1 MTTRWEI
8 RVDEA
13 NPEEEIPLTENGR
26 IVLER
31 RYLRKGPDGRPVE
44 TIPQMFR
51 RVARAIAEA
60 EKELGGDPA
69 LWEERFY
76 QLLTSLRFL
85 PNSPTFTGAGTPLG
99 QLAACFTPEMRVI
112 TEHGLKRIAD
122 LQPGDRV
129 LTHRGRYQPVLQ
141 TSRRFYRGPLRIIKV
156 RRIGQ
161 RIEAT
166 PEHPFLTP
174 RGWVMAA
181 DLRPGDR
188 VAIGFPKGI
197 LPTPSFDLAETLSG
211 EDLEVQSTPTTIRVR
226 RPAAYQNSGRQA
238 RWIPRHI
245 PLSSEIARLCGY
257 YVAEGTLGPD
267 LEYVRFT
274 FSIKEKEYHANI
286 SNILSSILGFTPI
299 MNSSRGNWVHIDLY
313 NRALAQWFF
322 AQFGRHSYNKRI
334 PIWMQ
339 YTNFDLQEEFLTGLF
354 RGDGFYSEKAY
365 LINGRKSTKLF
376 RAFRLTLSNPTLVFQ
391 TRQILIRLGYEASI
405 RGVDTTYVTPNARE
419 AAQIIMPPLRSRR
432 LIEKSFGIHL
442 PDAGVSNNG
451 VLRDEEHVYF
461 EIENINEIYYEE
473 YVYNCEVEEDHT
485 YVVEG
490 VVVHNCFVLPLED
503 DMGKIPGGIFQTL
516 RDAALIQQTGGGNG
530 FSFSRLRPKNAIVF
544 SSMGRATGPV
554 GFLRVYDRAFGEIA
568 QGGCL
573 TPDTLVF
580 TEKGLLRLD
589 EIVDPEQPGWH
600 PHHLTVLTDEGP
612 RLSPHGYNRGRSPV
626 LRVVTREGL
635 TLTGTPDHKV
645 KVRTREGWVW
655 RRLDELQPGDAIP
668 VILGQHRG
676 QLQTLQ
682 PVETRHGNQVAPRLP
697 QVLDEELAFFLGYLT
712 GDGFVAQ
719 SEDDHRVGVSV
730 ANDSYLIEE
739 MPRLME
745 RLFGVRVHVR
755 RKPGDGSTIFVIDNR
770 AVKEFLQ
777 INGLGKGRSTQ
788 ACVPRLIRLSPP
800 SVVAAYLRGLF
811 EADGTIRHGYPELCT
826 ASERLAHEVA
836 VLLIGLGCPAV
847 VRRGRPAASRK
858 GNSTPWRVHVVSPA
872 GLRAWAE
879 RIGCDPRSRFRAC
892 QEHTP
897 DEKRGLHYP
906 LPEPSY
912 WLSPVLEAITLPPR
926 DRRGRGKGLKLW
938 STQPPLRRTLLRY
951 LRGDSQL
958 TLSNYIRLSE
968 QYPEFARHAP
978 PVGDR
983 WFVFVQSV
991 EPAGEALTLDLEVE
1005 QNHTYLANGMVTH
1018 NSRRGANMAVLRVDH
1033 PDIEEF
1039 ITCKTDENAITNFN
1053 ISVGITDAF
1062 MRAVENDE
1070 EWELRF
1076 PDVLHPAYRNFR
1088 GTLEDAERAG
1098 IPIRVY
1104 KRVRARDLFRKIA
1117 TQAHHNGEPGVL
1129 FLDTANRSNPV
1140 PHLYT
1145 LEATN
1150 PCVTGDTL
1158 VATPQGWRYAAEIRV
1173 GDEICTVLGTGRV
1186 ERIEVYEQRPV
1197 YRVFLSDGGVI
1208 KVTAAHQ
1215 FHVRDS
1221 RTKYYEPRRVD
1232 QLKPGDWVRVFP
1244 ARMPNNPVPDKP
1256 PHLSDR
1262 EFGFLIGVLIGDGCY
1277 TERALSRNVVRISTH
1292 ADEEEWNAMLEET
1305 FRKLGATHF
1314 VTYVNPGSR
1323 SMMIDPKPGRVIAGW
1338 VRTLLLPPARSPE
1351 KRLPLAYIN
1360 SNREFLEGLLDG
1372 LFSTDGSVDLSSNHP
1387 LLRFHT
1393 SSEELARQVRLIL
1406 LMFGVH
1412 ARIHRTVR
1420 KRHALNGRE
1429 IRHDRPKY
1437 DVVISGAS
1445 LGRFIEQIRLSHP
1458 EKRRRLEEAALRCN
1472 FTGGNWAAQVV
1483 KIEFAGY
1490 ETVYDLY
1497 EPQSDTWI
1505 TEGYVSRGC
1514 GEQWLGPYENCC
1526 LGSVN
1531 LARHVKYVNGK
1542 AEVDWEKLRET
1553 VEWATRFLDNV
1564 VQVNQ
1569 YVPAVPQLKEAAFKT
1584 RRIGLGFMGLADLM
1598 YHLRIRYGS
1607 EEGQEFAAQIA
1618 EFIRYHAMRT
1628 SIELARER
1636 GPFPAIRGSIYDPE
1650 DLKWEPPKPLKPYT
1664 RDWGRPPLDWNA
1676 IVEGIR
1682 RHGIRNA
1689 AQTTV
1694 APTGCLVAGTM
1705 IITDRGLLPI
1715 EALGDPNGPQW
1726 QDVDWVV
1733 ASEGGPRRATKF
1745 YVNGVAH
1752 TLRLVTRRGYVLQ
1765 GTDGHRIRVWENGKW
1780 VWRRLD
1786 ELKPGMRIPIVAG
1799 MIGTPQRVELD
1810 IPANKDP
1817 RCTDVRF
1824 PSHITPELAYL
1835 VGFFMGD
1842 GSLKQR
1848 SMRLSVSDPELKEE
1862 LVRRIREVFGVE
1874 PRLLQD
1880 PRSRRLWSVEIH
1892 SKLLVEF
1899 WRKNGFNKIPARP
1912 GHRGKGYQ
1920 PHVPIKILQTNDPRI
1935 YGAFLAGLLDA
1946 DGMIQ
1951 RGHLISWSTTCRE
1964 FHDQVKAMLL
1974 ALGVLTTSDVQQ
1986 TGISGAPLY
1995 RLRTAH
2001 AEATRRLVQQLELL
2015 LRLRVPGS
2023 NGHVRRSYLRDT
2035 IPLSDWE
2042 KNSLLAIAGSTRE
2055 QMRVWGW
2062 RQRGLANRET
2072 AIAFVQTHREDL
2084 LHAGL
2089 ESFVQAV
2096 EQPVF
2101 YDEIVAIEDGGWRE
2115 TYDLSVPGTHAYI
2128 ANGFV
2133 SHNTISTVAGCEGY
2147 GCEPV
2152 FALAYIRYVHEAEG
2166 RLELRYVSPLFM
2178 RALKEASLDEETRAR
2193 IIEEV
2198 LRKGTC
2204 QHIQE
2209 LPDWIRHTFV
2219 VAQDLT
2225 PEEHVWMQA
2234 SIQAFIDNSISKTIN
2249 FPEKATVEDVEK
2261 AYFLAWKLGCK
2272 GLTVY
2277 VAGSRQKEVLETL
2290 ETKARKEQKEA
2301 AMVPAQ
2307 PTLPQPVGPTV
2318 RPRPHKLAGVTY
2330 RIATPVGTAFITLN
2344 ENGEGQPFEVFL
2356 NVGKAGS
2363 DIAAVAEAIGRLIS
2377 LLLRLPSPV
2386 PPAERL
2392 RQVVD
2397 QLQGIGGGR
2406 ALGFGPERVRSLP
2419 DGIARV
2425 LAEYLAE
2432 RGLELPAAP
2441 APAVQPALP
2450 LSEPHPGREEPGAM
2464 GPVGDICP
2472 QCGEATLLEQ
2482 EGCRTCYNCGYSEC

>member
-99 QLAACFTPEMRVI
+99 QLAACF
-112 TEHGLKRIAD
+112 
-122 LQPGDRV
+122 
-129 LTHRGRYQPVLQ
+129 
-141 TSRRFYRGPLRIIKV
+141 
-156 RRIGQ
+156 
-161 RIEAT
+161 
-166 PEHPFLTP
+166 
-174 RGWVMAA
+174 
-181 DLRPGDR
+181 
-188 VAIGFPKGI
+188 
-197 LPTPSFDLAETLSG
+197 
-211 EDLEVQSTPTTIRVR
+211 
-226 RPAAYQNSGRQA
+226 
-238 RWIPRHI
+238 
-245 PLSSEIARLCGY
+245 
-257 YVAEGTLGPD
+257 
-267 LEYVRFT
+267 
-274 FSIKEKEYHANI
+274 
-286 SNILSSILGFTPI
+286 
-299 MNSSRGNWVHIDLY
+299 
-313 NRALAQWFF
+313 
-322 AQFGRHSYNKRI
+322 
-334 PIWMQ
+334 
-339 YTNFDLQEEFLTGLF
+339 
-354 RGDGFYSEKAY
+354 
-365 LINGRKSTKLF
+365 
-376 RAFRLTLSNPTLVFQ
+376 
-391 TRQILIRLGYEASI
+391 
-405 RGVDTTYVTPNARE
+405 
-419 AAQIIMPPLRSRR
+419 
-432 LIEKSFGIHL
+432 
-442 PDAGVSNNG
+442 
-451 VLRDEEHVYF
+451 
-461 EIENINEIYYEE
+461 
-473 YVYNCEVEEDHT
+473 
-485 YVVEG
+485 
-490 VVVHNCFVLPLED
+490 VLPLED

-568 QGGCL
+568 QGG
-573 TPDTLVF
+573 
-580 TEKGLLRLD
+580 
-589 EIVDPEQPGWH
+589 
-600 PHHLTVLTDEGP
+600 
-612 RLSPHGYNRGRSPV
+612 
-626 LRVVTREGL
+626 
-635 TLTGTPDHKV
+635 
-645 KVRTREGWVW
+645 
-655 RRLDELQPGDAIP
+655 
-668 VILGQHRG
+668 
-676 QLQTLQ
+676 
-682 PVETRHGNQVAPRLP
+682 
-697 QVLDEELAFFLGYLT
+697 
-712 GDGFVAQ
+712 
-719 SEDDHRVGVSV
+719 
-730 ANDSYLIEE
+730 
-739 MPRLME
+739 
-745 RLFGVRVHVR
+745 
-755 RKPGDGSTIFVIDNR
+755 
-770 AVKEFLQ
+770 
-777 INGLGKGRSTQ
+777 
-788 ACVPRLIRLSPP
+788 
-800 SVVAAYLRGLF
+800 
-811 EADGTIRHGYPELCT
+811 
-826 ASERLAHEVA
+826 
-836 VLLIGLGCPAV
+836 
-847 VRRGRPAASRK
+847 
-858 GNSTPWRVHVVSPA
+858 
-872 GLRAWAE
+872 
-879 RIGCDPRSRFRAC
+879 
-892 QEHTP
+892 
-897 DEKRGLHYP
+897 
-906 LPEPSY
+906 
-912 WLSPVLEAITLPPR
+912 
-926 DRRGRGKGLKLW
+926 
-938 STQPPLRRTLLRY
+938 
-951 LRGDSQL
+951 
-958 TLSNYIRLSE
+958 
-968 QYPEFARHAP
+968 
-978 PVGDR
+978 
-983 WFVFVQSV
+983 
-991 EPAGEALTLDLEVE
+991 
-1005 QNHTYLANGMVTH
+1005 
-1018 NSRRGANMAVLRVDH
+1018 SRRGANMAVLRVDH

-1150 PCVTGDTL
+1150 P
-1158 VATPQGWRYAAEIRV
+1158 
-1173 GDEICTVLGTGRV
+1173 
-1186 ERIEVYEQRPV
+1186 
-1197 YRVFLSDGGVI
+1197 
-1208 KVTAAHQ
+1208 
-1215 FHVRDS
+1215 
-1221 RTKYYEPRRVD
+1221 
-1232 QLKPGDWVRVFP
+1232 
-1244 ARMPNNPVPDKP
+1244 
-1256 PHLSDR
+1256 
-1262 EFGFLIGVLIGDGCY
+1262 
-1277 TERALSRNVVRISTH
+1277 
-1292 ADEEEWNAMLEET
+1292 
-1305 FRKLGATHF
+1305 
-1314 VTYVNPGSR
+1314 
-1323 SMMIDPKPGRVIAGW
+1323 
-1338 VRTLLLPPARSPE
+1338 
-1351 KRLPLAYIN
+1351 
-1360 SNREFLEGLLDG
+1360 
-1372 LFSTDGSVDLSSNHP
+1372 
-1387 LLRFHT
+1387 
-1393 SSEELARQVRLIL
+1393 
-1406 LMFGVH
+1406 
-1412 ARIHRTVR
+1412 
-1420 KRHALNGRE
+1420 
-1429 IRHDRPKY
+1429 
-1437 DVVISGAS
+1437 
-1445 LGRFIEQIRLSHP
+1445 
-1458 EKRRRLEEAALRCN
+1458 
-1472 FTGGNWAAQVV
+1472 
-1483 KIEFAGY
+1483 
-1490 ETVYDLY
+1490 
-1497 EPQSDTWI
+1497 
-1505 TEGYVSRGC
+1505 C

-1899 WRKNGFNKIPARP
+1899 WQKNGFNKIPAHP

-2042 KNSLLAIAGSTRE
+2042 KNSLLAIAGSTKE

-2072 AIAFVQTHREDL
+2072 AIAFVQAHREDL
-2084 LHAGL
+2084 LHTGL

-2178 RALKEASLDEETRAR
+2178 RALKEAGLDEETRAR

-2261 AYFLAWKLGCK
+2261 AYLLAWKLGCK

-2318 RPRPHKLAGVTY
+2318 RPRPQKLAGVTY

>member
-1 MTTRWEI
+1 MTMRWEI

-13 NPEEEIPLTENGR
+13 DPEAEIPLTENGR

-31 RYLRKGPDGRPVE
+31 RYLRKGPDGKPVE
-44 TIPQMFR
+44 TIPEMFR

-76 QLLTSLRFL
+76 KLLTSLRFL

-99 QLAACFTPEMRVI
+99 QLAACFTPGMRVM
-112 TEHGLKRIAD
+112 TDGGLKRIAD
-122 LQPGDRV
+122 LQPGDWV
-129 LTHRGRYQPVLQ
+129 LTHRGRYQPVLWAA
-141 TSRRFYRGPLRIIKV
+141 RRFYRGPLKVIKV
-156 RRIGQ
+156 RGIDQ
-161 RIEAT
+161 PIEAT

-174 RGWVMAA
+174 QGWVMAA
-181 DLRPGDR
+181 DLRPGDQ
-188 VAIGFPKGI
+188 VARGAPEGVLPIG
-197 LPTPSFDLAETLSG
+197 
-211 EDLEVQSTPTTIRVR
+211 V
-226 RPAAYQNSGRQA
+226 
-238 RWIPRHI
+238 
-245 PLSSEIARLCGY
+245 SEIPSAG
-257 YVAEGTLGPD
+257 
-267 LEYVRFT
+267 
-274 FSIKEKEYHANI
+274 
-286 SNILSSILGFTPI
+286 LGFTSTVL
-299 MNSSRGNWVHIDLY
+299 SSRGGSWIRVEHH
-313 NRALAQWFF
+313 RALSGAVAPHVREMAQRM
-322 AQFGRHSYNKRI
+322 A
-334 PIWMQ
+334 
-339 YTNFDLQEEFLTGLF
+339 
-354 RGDGFYSEKAY
+354 
-365 LINGRKSTKLF
+365 
-376 RAFRLTLSNPTLVFQ
+376 
-391 TRQILIRLGYEASI
+391 
-405 RGVDTTYVTPNARE
+405 
-419 AAQIIMPPLRSRR
+419 PPLPSGR
-432 LIEKSFGIHL
+432 LIERALGVDLSAPTPL
-442 PDAGVSNNG
+442 AQDVQQAGD
-451 VLRDEEHVYF
+451 LAYL
-461 EIENINEIYYEE
+461 EIEAIETRDYEGF
-473 YVYNCEVEEDHT
+473 VYNCEVEEDHT

-503 DMGKIPGGIFQTL
+503 DMGKITGGIFQTL

-530 FSFSRLRPKNAIVF
+530 FSFSRLRPKNAVVF

-580 TEKGLLRLD
+580 TTQGLLRLD
-589 EIVDPEQPGWH
+589 EIVDPERSGWQPH
-600 PHHLTVLTDEGP
+600 QLTVLTDEGP
-612 RLSPHGYNRGRSPV
+612 RISLHGYNRGRSPV
-626 LRVVTREGL
+626 LRVVTEEGL

-645 KVRTREGWVW
+645 KVLTREGWAW

-668 VILGQHRG
+668 VILGQHHGR
-676 QLQTLQ
+676 LQTLK
-682 PVETRHGNQVAPRLP
+682 PVGKRHGHPNMPRLP
-697 QVLDEELAFFLGYLT
+697 QVLDEEFAFFLGYLT
-712 GDGFVAQ
+712 GHGFVAQ
-719 SEDDHRVGVSV
+719 GENDHRVGVAV
-730 ANDSYLIEE
+730 ANHSYLIEE

-745 RLFGVRVHVR
+745 QLFGVHVQ
-755 RKPGDGSTIFVIDNR
+755 RKPGEGSTIFVIDHR
-770 AVKEFLQ
+770 VVKEFLQ
-777 INGLGKGRSTQ
+777 INGLGKGRGAE

-811 EADGTIRHGYPELCT
+811 EADGIVVRGHPVLCV
-826 ASERLAHEVA
+826 ASERLAREVA
-836 VLLIGLGCPAV
+836 TLLIGLGCPV
-847 VRRGRPAASRK
+847 KVRQGRPS
-858 GNSTPWRVHVVSPA
+858 GNRLGRSAPWFVRVSSSA

-879 RIGCDPRSRFRAC
+879 RIGWDPRSRFRAC
-892 QEHTP
+892 LEP
-897 DEKRGLHYP
+897 VLDSGRASSYP
-906 LPEPSY
+906 LPEPAHR
-912 WLSPVLEAITLPPR
+912 LSPVLEVTALPQR
-926 DRRGRGKGLKLW
+926 DRRGTGRQIRSADPG
-938 STQPPLRRTLLRY
+938 LRRALLRFT
-951 LRGDSQL
+951 RGERPLAL
-958 TLSNYIRLSE
+958 TAHEGLVER
-968 QYPEFARHAP
+968 YPGFARRAP
-978 PVGDR
+978 SAGQR
-983 WFVFVQSV
+983 WFVHVRSV
-991 EPAGEALTLDLEVE
+991 EPAGEALTLDLEVAG
-1005 QNHTYLANGMVTH
+1005 NHTYLANGMVTH

-1076 PDVLHPAYRNFR
+1076 PDVLHPAYRDFR

-1098 IPIRVY
+1098 IPIKVY

-1150 PCVTGDTL
+1150 PC
-1158 VATPQGWRYAAEIRV
+1158 
-1173 GDEICTVLGTGRV
+1173 
-1186 ERIEVYEQRPV
+1186 
-1197 YRVFLSDGGVI
+1197 
-1208 KVTAAHQ
+1208 
-1215 FHVRDS
+1215 
-1221 RTKYYEPRRVD
+1221 
-1232 QLKPGDWVRVFP
+1232 
-1244 ARMPNNPVPDKP
+1244 
-1256 PHLSDR
+1256 
-1262 EFGFLIGVLIGDGCY
+1262 
-1277 TERALSRNVVRISTH
+1277 
-1292 ADEEEWNAMLEET
+1292 
-1305 FRKLGATHF
+1305 
-1314 VTYVNPGSR
+1314 
-1323 SMMIDPKPGRVIAGW
+1323 
-1338 VRTLLLPPARSPE
+1338 
-1351 KRLPLAYIN
+1351 
-1360 SNREFLEGLLDG
+1360 
-1372 LFSTDGSVDLSSNHP
+1372 
-1387 LLRFHT
+1387 
-1393 SSEELARQVRLIL
+1393 
-1406 LMFGVH
+1406 
-1412 ARIHRTVR
+1412 
-1420 KRHALNGRE
+1420 
-1429 IRHDRPKY
+1429 
-1437 DVVISGAS
+1437 
-1445 LGRFIEQIRLSHP
+1445 
-1458 EKRRRLEEAALRCN
+1458 
-1472 FTGGNWAAQVV
+1472 
-1483 KIEFAGY
+1483 
-1490 ETVYDLY
+1490 
-1497 EPQSDTWI
+1497 
-1505 TEGYVSRGC
+1505 
-1514 GEQWLGPYENCC
+1514 GEQWLGPFENCC

-1531 LARHVKYVNGK
+1531 LARHVKYTNGR

-1564 VQVNQ
+1564 VQVNK
-1569 YVPAVPQLKEAAFKT
+1569 YVPVIPQLKEAAFRT

-1628 SIELARER
+1628 SIELAKER
-1636 GPFPAIRGSIYDPE
+1636 GPFPAIKGSIYDPE
-1650 DLKWEPPKPLKPYT
+1650 NLKWEPPRPLKPYT

-1682 RHGIRNA
+1682 RYGIRNA

-1705 IITDRGLLPI
+1705 VVTDRGLLPI
-1715 EALGDPNGPQW
+1715 EALGDPKGPRW

-1733 ASEGGPRRATKF
+1733 ASEGGPRRATQF

-1752 TLRLVTRRGYVLQ
+1752 TLRVVTRWGYVLQ
-1765 GTDGHRIRVWENGKW
+1765 GTDGHRIRVWEDGTW

-1786 ELKPGMRIPIVAG
+1786 ELKPGMRIPLVAG
-1799 MIGTPQRVELD
+1799 MIGAPQEVELDTAVGEDPRRSEIRLPQRV
-1810 IPANKDP
+1810 
-1817 RCTDVRF
+1817 
-1824 PSHITPELAYL
+1824 TPELAYL
-1835 VGFFMGD
+1835 AGFFMGD
-1842 GSLKQR
+1842 GVLKER
-1848 SMRLSVSDPELKEE
+1848 SIRFKVSDPDLRDE
-1862 LVRRIREVFGVE
+1862 LVEQIRQVFGME
-1874 PRLLQD
+1874 PRILRA
-1880 PRSRRLWSVEIH
+1880 PRSRRLWILELRSRG
-1892 SKLLVEF
+1892 LVEF
-1899 WRKNGFNKIPARP
+1899 WRKNGLDKLASHPEHGGQ
-1912 GHRGKGYQ
+1912 GHR
-1920 PHVPIKILQTNDPRI
+1920 PHVPIKILQTNDPQI

-1946 DGMIQ
+1946 KGVMA
-1951 RGHLISWSTTCRE
+1951 RGRWICWGTSCQE

-1974 ALGVLTTSDVQQ
+1974 ALGVLTISDVQR
-1986 TGISGAPLY
+1986 TGSSRAPFY

-2001 AEATRRLVQQLELL
+2001 AEATRRLVQQLKPLRR
-2015 LRLRVPGS
+2015 LRLLNSDGR
-2023 NGHVRRSYLRDT
+2023 VRRSMLRDT
-2035 IPLSDWE
+2035 IPLGDDPRE
-2042 KNSLLAIAGSTRE
+2042 ALLEVANGVGET
-2055 QMRVWGW
+2055 WGAWAW
-2062 RQRGLANRET
+2062 RQRRSAARE
-2072 AIAFVQTHREDL
+2072 AVSAFAQVHRAEL
-2084 LHAGL
+2084 LHAGPENL
-2089 ESFVQAV
+2089 IQVV
-2096 EQPVF
+2096 EPPIF

-2115 TYDLSVPGTHAYI
+2115 TYDLSVPGTHAYV

-2152 FALAYIRYVHEAEG
+2152 FALAYIRYVHEADG

-2178 RALKEASLDEETRAR
+2178 RALKEAGLDEGTRAR

-2249 FPEKATVEDVEK
+2249 FPAHATVEDVEK

-2290 ETKARKEQKEA
+2290 ETKEKKEKKEA
-2301 AMVPAQ
+2301 VMVPAQ

-2318 RPRPHKLAGVTY
+2318 RPRPQKLTGVTY

-2397 QLQGIGGGR
+2397 QLHGIGGGR

-2432 RGLELPAAP
+2432 RGLEAIPTS
-2441 APAVQPALP
+2441 PAVQPALP
-2450 LSEPHPGREEPGAM
+2450 LPESSSVAPPETERL
-2464 GPVGDICP
+2464 GPVGDLCP

>member
-1 MTTRWEI
+1 
-8 RVDEA
+8 
-13 NPEEEIPLTENGR
+13 
-26 IVLER
+26 
-31 RYLRKGPDGRPVE
+31 
-44 TIPQMFR
+44 
-51 RVARAIAEA
+51 
-60 EKELGGDPA
+60 
-69 LWEERFY
+69 
-76 QLLTSLRFL
+76 
-85 PNSPTFTGAGTPLG
+85 
-99 QLAACFTPEMRVI
+99 
-112 TEHGLKRIAD
+112 
-122 LQPGDRV
+122 
-129 LTHRGRYQPVLQ
+129 
-141 TSRRFYRGPLRIIKV
+141 
-156 RRIGQ
+156 
-161 RIEAT
+161 
-166 PEHPFLTP
+166 
-174 RGWVMAA
+174 
-181 DLRPGDR
+181 
-188 VAIGFPKGI
+188 
-197 LPTPSFDLAETLSG
+197 
-211 EDLEVQSTPTTIRVR
+211 
-226 RPAAYQNSGRQA
+226 
-238 RWIPRHI
+238 
-245 PLSSEIARLCGY
+245 
-257 YVAEGTLGPD
+257 
-267 LEYVRFT
+267 
-274 FSIKEKEYHANI
+274 
-286 SNILSSILGFTPI
+286 
-299 MNSSRGNWVHIDLY
+299 MNSSRGNWIHIDLY

-339 YTNFDLQEEFLTGLF
+339 YANFDLQEEFLTGLF

-376 RAFRLTLSNPTLVFQ
+376 RAFRLTLSNPTLIFQ
-391 TRQILIRLGYEASI
+391 TWQILIRLGYEASI

-432 LIEKSFGIHL
+432 LIEKAFGIHL

-461 EIENINEIYYEE
+461 EIENINEIYYEG

-645 KVRTREGWVW
+645 KVWTREGWVW

-872 GLRAWAE
+872 GLRAWEE
-879 RIGCDPRSRFRAC
+879 RIGCDPRSRFRTC

-926 DRRGRGKGLKLW
+926 DRRGRGKGLKLR

-951 LRGDSQL
+951 LRGDRQL

-1150 PCVTGDTL
+1150 P
-1158 VATPQGWRYAAEIRV
+1158 
-1173 GDEICTVLGTGRV
+1173 
-1186 ERIEVYEQRPV
+1186 
-1197 YRVFLSDGGVI
+1197 
-1208 KVTAAHQ
+1208 
-1215 FHVRDS
+1215 
-1221 RTKYYEPRRVD
+1221 
-1232 QLKPGDWVRVFP
+1232 
-1244 ARMPNNPVPDKP
+1244 
-1256 PHLSDR
+1256 
-1262 EFGFLIGVLIGDGCY
+1262 
-1277 TERALSRNVVRISTH
+1277 
-1292 ADEEEWNAMLEET
+1292 
-1305 FRKLGATHF
+1305 
-1314 VTYVNPGSR
+1314 
-1323 SMMIDPKPGRVIAGW
+1323 
-1338 VRTLLLPPARSPE
+1338 
-1351 KRLPLAYIN
+1351 
-1360 SNREFLEGLLDG
+1360 
-1372 LFSTDGSVDLSSNHP
+1372 
-1387 LLRFHT
+1387 
-1393 SSEELARQVRLIL
+1393 
-1406 LMFGVH
+1406 
-1412 ARIHRTVR
+1412 
-1420 KRHALNGRE
+1420 
-1429 IRHDRPKY
+1429 
-1437 DVVISGAS
+1437 
-1445 LGRFIEQIRLSHP
+1445 
-1458 EKRRRLEEAALRCN
+1458 
-1472 FTGGNWAAQVV
+1472 
-1483 KIEFAGY
+1483 
-1490 ETVYDLY
+1490 
-1497 EPQSDTWI
+1497 
-1505 TEGYVSRGC
+1505 C

-1899 WRKNGFNKIPARP
+1899 WQKNGFNKIPARP

-1986 TGISGAPLY
+1986 TGISGGPLY

-2001 AEATRRLVQQLELL
+2001 AEATRRLVQQLELP

-2072 AIAFVQTHREDL
+2072 AIAFVQAHREDL
-2084 LHAGL
+2084 LHTGL

-2166 RLELRYVSPLFM
+2166 RLELRYVSPLFT
-2178 RALKEASLDEETRAR
+2178 RALKEAGLDEETRAR

-2249 FPEKATVEDVEK
+2249 FPETATVEDVEK
-2261 AYFLAWKLGCK
+2261 AYLLAWKLGCK

-2318 RPRPHKLAGVTY
+2318 RPRPQKLAGVTY

-2450 LSEPHPGREEPGAM
+2450 LSEPHPGREEPRAM

>member
-211 EDLEVQSTPTTIRVR
+211 EDLEVQSTPTT
-226 RPAAYQNSGRQA
+226 
-238 RWIPRHI
+238 
-245 PLSSEIARLCGY
+245 
-257 YVAEGTLGPD
+257 
-267 LEYVRFT
+267 
-274 FSIKEKEYHANI
+274 
-286 SNILSSILGFTPI
+286 
-299 MNSSRGNWVHIDLY
+299 
-313 NRALAQWFF
+313 
-322 AQFGRHSYNKRI
+322 
-334 PIWMQ
+334 
-339 YTNFDLQEEFLTGLF
+339 
-354 RGDGFYSEKAY
+354 
-365 LINGRKSTKLF
+365 
-376 RAFRLTLSNPTLVFQ
+376 
-391 TRQILIRLGYEASI
+391 
-405 RGVDTTYVTPNARE
+405 YVTPNARE

-432 LIEKSFGIHL
+432 LIEKAFGIHL

-461 EIENINEIYYEE
+461 EIENINEIYYEG

-645 KVRTREGWVW
+645 KVWTREGWVW

-879 RIGCDPRSRFRAC
+879 RIGCDPRSRFRTC

-926 DRRGRGKGLKLW
+926 DRRGRGKGLKLR

-951 LRGDSQL
+951 LRGDRQL

-1150 PCVTGDTL
+1150 PC
-1158 VATPQGWRYAAEIRV
+1158 
-1173 GDEICTVLGTGRV
+1173 
-1186 ERIEVYEQRPV
+1186 
-1197 YRVFLSDGGVI
+1197 
-1208 KVTAAHQ
+1208 
-1215 FHVRDS
+1215 
-1221 RTKYYEPRRVD
+1221 
-1232 QLKPGDWVRVFP
+1232 
-1244 ARMPNNPVPDKP
+1244 
-1256 PHLSDR
+1256 
-1262 EFGFLIGVLIGDGCY
+1262 
-1277 TERALSRNVVRISTH
+1277 
-1292 ADEEEWNAMLEET
+1292 
-1305 FRKLGATHF
+1305 
-1314 VTYVNPGSR
+1314 
-1323 SMMIDPKPGRVIAGW
+1323 
-1338 VRTLLLPPARSPE
+1338 
-1351 KRLPLAYIN
+1351 
-1360 SNREFLEGLLDG
+1360 
-1372 LFSTDGSVDLSSNHP
+1372 
-1387 LLRFHT
+1387 
-1393 SSEELARQVRLIL
+1393 
-1406 LMFGVH
+1406 
-1412 ARIHRTVR
+1412 
-1420 KRHALNGRE
+1420 
-1429 IRHDRPKY
+1429 
-1437 DVVISGAS
+1437 
-1445 LGRFIEQIRLSHP
+1445 
-1458 EKRRRLEEAALRCN
+1458 
-1472 FTGGNWAAQVV
+1472 
-1483 KIEFAGY
+1483 
-1490 ETVYDLY
+1490 
-1497 EPQSDTWI
+1497 
-1505 TEGYVSRGC
+1505 
-1514 GEQWLGPYENCC
+1514 GEQWLGPFENCC

-1765 GTDGHRIRVWENGKW
+1765 GTDGHRVRVWENGKW

-2042 KNSLLAIAGSTRE
+2042 KNSLLAIAGSTKE

-2072 AIAFVQTHREDL
+2072 AIAFVQAHREDL
-2084 LHAGL
+2084 LHTGL

-2178 RALKEASLDEETRAR
+2178 RALKEAGLDEETRAR

-2249 FPEKATVEDVEK
+2249 FPETATVEDVEK
-2261 AYFLAWKLGCK
+2261 AYLLAWKLGCK

-2318 RPRPHKLAGVTY
+2318 RPRPQKLAGVTY

-2450 LSEPHPGREEPGAM
+2450 LSEPHPGREEPRAM

>member
-211 EDLEVQSTPTTIRVR
+211 EDLEVQSTPTT
-226 RPAAYQNSGRQA
+226 
-238 RWIPRHI
+238 
-245 PLSSEIARLCGY
+245 
-257 YVAEGTLGPD
+257 
-267 LEYVRFT
+267 
-274 FSIKEKEYHANI
+274 
-286 SNILSSILGFTPI
+286 
-299 MNSSRGNWVHIDLY
+299 
-313 NRALAQWFF
+313 
-322 AQFGRHSYNKRI
+322 
-334 PIWMQ
+334 
-339 YTNFDLQEEFLTGLF
+339 
-354 RGDGFYSEKAY
+354 
-365 LINGRKSTKLF
+365 
-376 RAFRLTLSNPTLVFQ
+376 
-391 TRQILIRLGYEASI
+391 
-405 RGVDTTYVTPNARE
+405 YVTPNARE

-432 LIEKSFGIHL
+432 FIEKAFGIHL

-461 EIENINEIYYEE
+461 EIENINEIYYEG

-645 KVRTREGWVW
+645 KVWTREGWVW

-926 DRRGRGKGLKLW
+926 DRRGRGKGLKLR

-951 LRGDSQL
+951 LRGDRQL

-1150 PCVTGDTL
+1150 PC
-1158 VATPQGWRYAAEIRV
+1158 
-1173 GDEICTVLGTGRV
+1173 
-1186 ERIEVYEQRPV
+1186 
-1197 YRVFLSDGGVI
+1197 
-1208 KVTAAHQ
+1208 
-1215 FHVRDS
+1215 
-1221 RTKYYEPRRVD
+1221 
-1232 QLKPGDWVRVFP
+1232 
-1244 ARMPNNPVPDKP
+1244 
-1256 PHLSDR
+1256 
-1262 EFGFLIGVLIGDGCY
+1262 
-1277 TERALSRNVVRISTH
+1277 
-1292 ADEEEWNAMLEET
+1292 
-1305 FRKLGATHF
+1305 
-1314 VTYVNPGSR
+1314 
-1323 SMMIDPKPGRVIAGW
+1323 
-1338 VRTLLLPPARSPE
+1338 
-1351 KRLPLAYIN
+1351 
-1360 SNREFLEGLLDG
+1360 
-1372 LFSTDGSVDLSSNHP
+1372 
-1387 LLRFHT
+1387 
-1393 SSEELARQVRLIL
+1393 
-1406 LMFGVH
+1406 
-1412 ARIHRTVR
+1412 
-1420 KRHALNGRE
+1420 
-1429 IRHDRPKY
+1429 
-1437 DVVISGAS
+1437 
-1445 LGRFIEQIRLSHP
+1445 
-1458 EKRRRLEEAALRCN
+1458 
-1472 FTGGNWAAQVV
+1472 
-1483 KIEFAGY
+1483 
-1490 ETVYDLY
+1490 
-1497 EPQSDTWI
+1497 
-1505 TEGYVSRGC
+1505 
-1514 GEQWLGPYENCC
+1514 GEQWLGPFENCC

-1799 MIGTPQRVELD
+1799 MIGAPQRVELD

-1986 TGISGAPLY
+1986 TGNLRGASLSSAN
-1995 RLRTAH
+1995 RSR
-2001 AEATRRLVQQLELL
+2001 
-2015 LRLRVPGS
+2015 G
-2023 NGHVRRSYLRDT
+2023 GHT
-2035 IPLSDWE
+2035 P
-2042 KNSLLAIAGSTRE
+2042 AGST
-2055 QMRVWGW
+2055 
-2062 RQRGLANRET
+2062 
-2072 AIAFVQTHREDL
+2072 
-2084 LHAGL
+2084 AG
-2089 ESFVQAV
+2089 A
-2096 EQPVF
+2096 
-2101 YDEIVAIEDGGWRE
+2101 
-2115 TYDLSVPGTHAYI
+2115 
-2128 ANGFV
+2128 
-2133 SHNTISTVAGCEGY
+2133 
-2147 GCEPV
+2147 
-2152 FALAYIRYVHEAEG
+2152 
-2166 RLELRYVSPLFM
+2166 SPTS
-2178 RALKEASLDEETRAR
+2178 ACAR
-2193 IIEEV
+2193 FE
-2198 LRKGTC
+2198 RTC
-2204 QHIQE
+2204 
-2209 LPDWIRHTFV
+2209 P
-2219 VAQDLT
+2219 
-2225 PEEHVWMQA
+2225 
-2234 SIQAFIDNSISKTIN
+2234 
-2249 FPEKATVEDVEK
+2249 
-2261 AYFLAWKLGCK
+2261 
-2272 GLTVY
+2272 
-2277 VAGSRQKEVLETL
+2277 
-2290 ETKARKEQKEA
+2290 
-2301 AMVPAQ
+2301 
-2307 PTLPQPVGPTV
+2307 
-2318 RPRPHKLAGVTY
+2318 
-2330 RIATPVGTAFITLN
+2330 
-2344 ENGEGQPFEVFL
+2344 
-2356 NVGKAGS
+2356 
-2363 DIAAVAEAIGRLIS
+2363 S
-2377 LLLRLPSPV
+2377 LLPPGHD
-2386 PPAERL
+2386 PAERL
-2392 RQVVD
+2392 GEEFPSRHRRFHEGADAGLGMATARARQSRNRHRLCSD
-2397 QLQGIGGGR
+2397 PSRGSSTCRPRKLRPSGR
-2406 ALGFGPERVRSLP
+2406 AACFL
-2419 DGIARV
+2419 
-2425 LAEYLAE
+2425 
-2432 RGLELPAAP
+2432 
-2441 APAVQPALP
+2441 
-2450 LSEPHPGREEPGAM
+2450 
-2464 GPVGDICP
+2464 
-2472 QCGEATLLEQ
+2472 
-2482 EGCRTCYNCGYSEC
+2482 

>member
-1 MTTRWEI
+1 MSSPWRTTW
-8 RVDEA
+8 
-13 NPEEEIPLTENGR
+13 G
-26 IVLER
+26 
-31 RYLRKGPDGRPVE
+31 
-44 TIPQMFR
+44 
-51 RVARAIAEA
+51 
-60 EKELGGDPA
+60 
-69 LWEERFY
+69 
-76 QLLTSLRFL
+76 
-85 PNSPTFTGAGTPLG
+85 
-99 QLAACFTPEMRVI
+99 
-112 TEHGLKRIAD
+112 
-122 LQPGDRV
+122 
-129 LTHRGRYQPVLQ
+129 
-141 TSRRFYRGPLRIIKV
+141 
-156 RRIGQ
+156 
-161 RIEAT
+161 
-166 PEHPFLTP
+166 
-174 RGWVMAA
+174 
-181 DLRPGDR
+181 
-188 VAIGFPKGI
+188 
-197 LPTPSFDLAETLSG
+197 
-211 EDLEVQSTPTTIRVR
+211 
-226 RPAAYQNSGRQA
+226 
-238 RWIPRHI
+238 
-245 PLSSEIARLCGY
+245 
-257 YVAEGTLGPD
+257 
-267 LEYVRFT
+267 
-274 FSIKEKEYHANI
+274 
-286 SNILSSILGFTPI
+286 
-299 MNSSRGNWVHIDLY
+299 
-313 NRALAQWFF
+313 
-322 AQFGRHSYNKRI
+322 
-334 PIWMQ
+334 
-339 YTNFDLQEEFLTGLF
+339 
-354 RGDGFYSEKAY
+354 
-365 LINGRKSTKLF
+365 
-376 RAFRLTLSNPTLVFQ
+376 
-391 TRQILIRLGYEASI
+391 
-405 RGVDTTYVTPNARE
+405 
-419 AAQIIMPPLRSRR
+419 RSR
-432 LIEKSFGIHL
+432 
-442 PDAGVSNNG
+442 
-451 VLRDEEHVYF
+451 
-461 EIENINEIYYEE
+461 
-473 YVYNCEVEEDHT
+473 
-485 YVVEG
+485 
-490 VVVHNCFVLPLED
+490 
-503 DMGKIPGGIFQTL
+503 GGIFQTL

-580 TEKGLLRLD
+580 TAHGLLRLD
-589 EIVDPEQPGWH
+589 EIVDPEKPGWQ
-600 PHHLTVLTDEGP
+600 PQRITVLTDQGP
-612 RLSPHGYNRGRSPV
+612 RISLHGYNRGRSQV
-626 LRVVTREGL
+626 LRVVTEEGL

-645 KVRTREGWVW
+645 KVLTREGWVW

-668 VILGQHRG
+668 VILGQHHG
-676 QLQTLQ
+676 HLQ
-682 PVETRHGNQVAPRLP
+682 PLKPVEKRHGNQVMPRLP
-697 QVLDEELAFFLGYLT
+697 HVLDEEFAFFLGYLT

-719 SEDDHRVGVSV
+719 EENDHRIGVAV
-730 ANDSYLIEE
+730 ANHSYLIEE

-745 RLFGVRVHVR
+745 RLFEVQVHVR
-755 RKPGDGSTIFVIDNR
+755 RRPGDGSTLFIIDNR
-770 AVKEFLQ
+770 AVKEFLCV
-777 INGLGKGRSTQ
+777 NGLGKGRSVE
-788 ACVPRLIRLSPP
+788 ASVPRLIRLSPP

-811 EADGTIRHGYPELCT
+811 EADGTVVHGYPMLCT
-826 ASERLAHEVA
+826 ASERLAREVA
-836 VLLIGLGCPAV
+836 VLLIGLGCPV
-847 VRRGRPAASRK
+847 KVRPGHPSGNRFGRSR
-858 GNSTPWRVHVVSPA
+858 PWFVRIVSSA

-879 RIGCDPRSRFRAC
+879 RIGCDPRSRFRVC
-892 QEHTP
+892 LERIP
-897 DEKRGLHYP
+897 DSNRESAYP
-906 LPEPSY
+906 LPEPAY
-912 WLSPVLEAITLPPR
+912 WLSPVLEATALPQR
-926 DRRGRGKGLKLW
+926 DRRGRGTGRKIR
-938 STQPPLRRTLLRY
+938 STRPALRRALLRY
-951 LRGDSQL
+951 VRGERRL
-958 TLSNYIRLSE
+958 TLTAYEELTER
-968 QYPEFARHAP
+968 YPEFARHAP

-983 WFVFVQSV
+983 WFVYVRSV
-991 EPAGEALTLDLEVE
+991 EPAGEALTLDLEVSD
-1005 QNHTYLANGMVTH
+1005 NHTYLANGMVTH

-1088 GTLEDAERAG
+1088 GTLEDAERVG

-1158 VATPQGWRYAAEIRV
+1158 VATPQGWRYAAEIRT

-1186 ERIEVYEQRPV
+1186 ERIEVYKERPV

-1221 RTKYYEPRRVD
+1221 RTKFYEPRRVD

-1262 EFGFLIGVLIGDGCY
+1262 EFGFLIGVLVGDGCY
-1277 TERALSRNVVRISTH
+1277 TEHALSRNVVRFSTH
-1292 ADEEEWNAMLEET
+1292 ADEEEWNAVVREA
-1305 FRKLGATHF
+1305 FQKLGATHF
-1314 VTYVNPGSR
+1314 VTDVNPGSR
-1323 SMMIDPKPGRVIAGW
+1323 SMMMDPKPGSVIAGW

-1531 LARHVKYVNGK
+1531 LARHVKYVDGR

-1569 YVPAVPQLKEAAFKT
+1569 YVPAVPQLKEAAYRT

-1628 SIELARER
+1628 SIELAKER

-1650 DLKWEPPKPLKPYT
+1650 NLKWEPPKPLKPYT

-1682 RHGIRNA
+1682 RYGIRNA

-1694 APTGCLVAGTM
+1694 APTG
-1705 IITDRGLLPI
+1705 
-1715 EALGDPNGPQW
+1715 
-1726 QDVDWVV
+1726 
-1733 ASEGGPRRATKF
+1733 
-1745 YVNGVAH
+1745 
-1752 TLRLVTRRGYVLQ
+1752 TL
-1765 GTDGHRIRVWENGKW
+1765 
-1780 VWRRLD
+1780 
-1786 ELKPGMRIPIVAG
+1786 
-1799 MIGTPQRVELD
+1799 
-1810 IPANKDP
+1810 
-1817 RCTDVRF
+1817 
-1824 PSHITPELAYL
+1824 
-1835 VGFFMGD
+1835 
-1842 GSLKQR
+1842 
-1848 SMRLSVSDPELKEE
+1848 
-1862 LVRRIREVFGVE
+1862 
-1874 PRLLQD
+1874 
-1880 PRSRRLWSVEIH
+1880 
-1892 SKLLVEF
+1892 
-1899 WRKNGFNKIPARP
+1899 
-1912 GHRGKGYQ
+1912 
-1920 PHVPIKILQTNDPRI
+1920 
-1935 YGAFLAGLLDA
+1935 
-1946 DGMIQ
+1946 
-1951 RGHLISWSTTCRE
+1951 
-1964 FHDQVKAMLL
+1964 
-1974 ALGVLTTSDVQQ
+1974 
-1986 TGISGAPLY
+1986 
-1995 RLRTAH
+1995 
-2001 AEATRRLVQQLELL
+2001 
-2015 LRLRVPGS
+2015 
-2023 NGHVRRSYLRDT
+2023 
-2035 IPLSDWE
+2035 
-2042 KNSLLAIAGSTRE
+2042 
-2055 QMRVWGW
+2055 
-2062 RQRGLANRET
+2062 
-2072 AIAFVQTHREDL
+2072 
-2084 LHAGL
+2084 
-2089 ESFVQAV
+2089 
-2096 EQPVF
+2096 
-2101 YDEIVAIEDGGWRE
+2101 
-2115 TYDLSVPGTHAYI
+2115 
-2128 ANGFV
+2128 
-2133 SHNTISTVAGCEGY
+2133 STVAGCEGY

-2178 RALKEASLDEETRAR
+2178 RALKEAGLDEEARAR

-2249 FPEKATVEDVEK
+2249 FPEKATIEDVEK
-2261 AYFLAWKLGCK
+2261 AYILAWKLGCK

-2290 ETKARKEQKEA
+2290 ETKEKKEKKREEGP
-2301 AMVPAQ
+2301 MVPTQ

-2318 RPRPHKLAGVTY
+2318 RPRPQKLAGVTY

-2397 QLQGIGGGR
+2397 QLQGIGGGARPGLR
-2406 ALGFGPERVRSLP
+2406 AGAGSQSPRRH
-2419 DGIARV
+2419 R
-2425 LAEYLAE
+2425 
-2432 RGLELPAAP
+2432 
-2441 APAVQPALP
+2441 
-2450 LSEPHPGREEPGAM
+2450 PGAGGIPGGARPG
-2464 GPVGDICP
+2464 GPCDPEPSASAPTAGASP
-2472 QCGEATLLEQ
+2472 GA
-2482 EGCRTCYNCGYSEC
+2482 R

>member
-1 MTTRWEI
+1 MTTHWEI

-274 FSIKEKEYHANI
+274 FSIKEKEYHVDI

-339 YTNFDLQEEFLTGLF
+339 YANFDLQEEFLTGLF

-376 RAFRLTLSNPTLVFQ
+376 RAFRLTLSNPTLIFQ
-391 TRQILIRLGYEASI
+391 TWQILIRLGYEASI

-432 LIEKSFGIHL
+432 LIEKAFGIHL

-461 EIENINEIYYEE
+461 EIENINEIYYEG

-568 QGGCL
+568 QGG
-573 TPDTLVF
+573 
-580 TEKGLLRLD
+580 
-589 EIVDPEQPGWH
+589 
-600 PHHLTVLTDEGP
+600 
-612 RLSPHGYNRGRSPV
+612 
-626 LRVVTREGL
+626 
-635 TLTGTPDHKV
+635 
-645 KVRTREGWVW
+645 
-655 RRLDELQPGDAIP
+655 
-668 VILGQHRG
+668 
-676 QLQTLQ
+676 
-682 PVETRHGNQVAPRLP
+682 
-697 QVLDEELAFFLGYLT
+697 
-712 GDGFVAQ
+712 
-719 SEDDHRVGVSV
+719 
-730 ANDSYLIEE
+730 
-739 MPRLME
+739 
-745 RLFGVRVHVR
+745 
-755 RKPGDGSTIFVIDNR
+755 
-770 AVKEFLQ
+770 
-777 INGLGKGRSTQ
+777 
-788 ACVPRLIRLSPP
+788 
-800 SVVAAYLRGLF
+800 
-811 EADGTIRHGYPELCT
+811 
-826 ASERLAHEVA
+826 
-836 VLLIGLGCPAV
+836 
-847 VRRGRPAASRK
+847 
-858 GNSTPWRVHVVSPA
+858 
-872 GLRAWAE
+872 
-879 RIGCDPRSRFRAC
+879 
-892 QEHTP
+892 
-897 DEKRGLHYP
+897 
-906 LPEPSY
+906 
-912 WLSPVLEAITLPPR
+912 
-926 DRRGRGKGLKLW
+926 
-938 STQPPLRRTLLRY
+938 
-951 LRGDSQL
+951 
-958 TLSNYIRLSE
+958 
-968 QYPEFARHAP
+968 
-978 PVGDR
+978 
-983 WFVFVQSV
+983 
-991 EPAGEALTLDLEVE
+991 
-1005 QNHTYLANGMVTH
+1005 
-1018 NSRRGANMAVLRVDH
+1018 SRRGANMAVLRVDH

-1150 PCVTGDTL
+1150 PC
-1158 VATPQGWRYAAEIRV
+1158 
-1173 GDEICTVLGTGRV
+1173 
-1186 ERIEVYEQRPV
+1186 
-1197 YRVFLSDGGVI
+1197 
-1208 KVTAAHQ
+1208 
-1215 FHVRDS
+1215 
-1221 RTKYYEPRRVD
+1221 
-1232 QLKPGDWVRVFP
+1232 
-1244 ARMPNNPVPDKP
+1244 
-1256 PHLSDR
+1256 
-1262 EFGFLIGVLIGDGCY
+1262 
-1277 TERALSRNVVRISTH
+1277 
-1292 ADEEEWNAMLEET
+1292 
-1305 FRKLGATHF
+1305 
-1314 VTYVNPGSR
+1314 
-1323 SMMIDPKPGRVIAGW
+1323 
-1338 VRTLLLPPARSPE
+1338 
-1351 KRLPLAYIN
+1351 
-1360 SNREFLEGLLDG
+1360 
-1372 LFSTDGSVDLSSNHP
+1372 
-1387 LLRFHT
+1387 
-1393 SSEELARQVRLIL
+1393 
-1406 LMFGVH
+1406 
-1412 ARIHRTVR
+1412 
-1420 KRHALNGRE
+1420 
-1429 IRHDRPKY
+1429 
-1437 DVVISGAS
+1437 
-1445 LGRFIEQIRLSHP
+1445 
-1458 EKRRRLEEAALRCN
+1458 
-1472 FTGGNWAAQVV
+1472 
-1483 KIEFAGY
+1483 
-1490 ETVYDLY
+1490 
-1497 EPQSDTWI
+1497 
-1505 TEGYVSRGC
+1505 
-1514 GEQWLGPYENCC
+1514 GEQWLGPFENCC

-2042 KNSLLAIAGSTRE
+2042 KNSLLAIAGSTKE

-2072 AIAFVQTHREDL
+2072 AIAFVQAHRKDL

-2178 RALKEASLDEETRAR
+2178 RALKEAGLDEETRAR

-2261 AYFLAWKLGCK
+2261 AYLLAWKLGCK

-2318 RPRPHKLAGVTY
+2318 RPRPQKLAGVTY

-2450 LSEPHPGREEPGAM
+2450 LSEPHPGREEPRAM

>member
-1 MTTRWEI
+1 
-8 RVDEA
+8 
-13 NPEEEIPLTENGR
+13 
-26 IVLER
+26 
-31 RYLRKGPDGRPVE
+31 
-44 TIPQMFR
+44 
-51 RVARAIAEA
+51 
-60 EKELGGDPA
+60 
-69 LWEERFY
+69 
-76 QLLTSLRFL
+76 
-85 PNSPTFTGAGTPLG
+85 
-99 QLAACFTPEMRVI
+99 
-112 TEHGLKRIAD
+112 
-122 LQPGDRV
+122 
-129 LTHRGRYQPVLQ
+129 
-141 TSRRFYRGPLRIIKV
+141 
-156 RRIGQ
+156 
-161 RIEAT
+161 
-166 PEHPFLTP
+166 
-174 RGWVMAA
+174 
-181 DLRPGDR
+181 
-188 VAIGFPKGI
+188 
-197 LPTPSFDLAETLSG
+197 
-211 EDLEVQSTPTTIRVR
+211 
-226 RPAAYQNSGRQA
+226 
-238 RWIPRHI
+238 
-245 PLSSEIARLCGY
+245 
-257 YVAEGTLGPD
+257 
-267 LEYVRFT
+267 
-274 FSIKEKEYHANI
+274 
-286 SNILSSILGFTPI
+286 
-299 MNSSRGNWVHIDLY
+299 
-313 NRALAQWFF
+313 
-322 AQFGRHSYNKRI
+322 
-334 PIWMQ
+334 
-339 YTNFDLQEEFLTGLF
+339 
-354 RGDGFYSEKAY
+354 
-365 LINGRKSTKLF
+365 
-376 RAFRLTLSNPTLVFQ
+376 
-391 TRQILIRLGYEASI
+391 
-405 RGVDTTYVTPNARE
+405 
-419 AAQIIMPPLRSRR
+419 
-432 LIEKSFGIHL
+432 
-442 PDAGVSNNG
+442 
-451 VLRDEEHVYF
+451 
-461 EIENINEIYYEE
+461 
-473 YVYNCEVEEDHT
+473 
-485 YVVEG
+485 
-490 VVVHNCFVLPLED
+490 
-503 DMGKIPGGIFQTL
+503 
-516 RDAALIQQTGGGNG
+516 
-530 FSFSRLRPKNAIVF
+530 
-544 SSMGRATGPV
+544 
-554 GFLRVYDRAFGEIA
+554 
-568 QGGCL
+568 
-573 TPDTLVF
+573 
-580 TEKGLLRLD
+580 
-589 EIVDPEQPGWH
+589 
-600 PHHLTVLTDEGP
+600 
-612 RLSPHGYNRGRSPV
+612 
-626 LRVVTREGL
+626 
-635 TLTGTPDHKV
+635 
-645 KVRTREGWVW
+645 
-655 RRLDELQPGDAIP
+655 
-668 VILGQHRG
+668 
-676 QLQTLQ
+676 
-682 PVETRHGNQVAPRLP
+682 
-697 QVLDEELAFFLGYLT
+697 
-712 GDGFVAQ
+712 
-719 SEDDHRVGVSV
+719 
-730 ANDSYLIEE
+730 
-739 MPRLME
+739 
-745 RLFGVRVHVR
+745 
-755 RKPGDGSTIFVIDNR
+755 
-770 AVKEFLQ
+770 
-777 INGLGKGRSTQ
+777 
-788 ACVPRLIRLSPP
+788 
-800 SVVAAYLRGLF
+800 
-811 EADGTIRHGYPELCT
+811 
-826 ASERLAHEVA
+826 
-836 VLLIGLGCPAV
+836 
-847 VRRGRPAASRK
+847 
-858 GNSTPWRVHVVSPA
+858 
-872 GLRAWAE
+872 
-879 RIGCDPRSRFRAC
+879 
-892 QEHTP
+892 
-897 DEKRGLHYP
+897 
-906 LPEPSY
+906 
-912 WLSPVLEAITLPPR
+912 
-926 DRRGRGKGLKLW
+926 
-938 STQPPLRRTLLRY
+938 
-951 LRGDSQL
+951 L

-1150 PCVTGDTL
+1150 PC
-1158 VATPQGWRYAAEIRV
+1158 
-1173 GDEICTVLGTGRV
+1173 
-1186 ERIEVYEQRPV
+1186 
-1197 YRVFLSDGGVI
+1197 
-1208 KVTAAHQ
+1208 
-1215 FHVRDS
+1215 
-1221 RTKYYEPRRVD
+1221 
-1232 QLKPGDWVRVFP
+1232 
-1244 ARMPNNPVPDKP
+1244 
-1256 PHLSDR
+1256 
-1262 EFGFLIGVLIGDGCY
+1262 
-1277 TERALSRNVVRISTH
+1277 
-1292 ADEEEWNAMLEET
+1292 
-1305 FRKLGATHF
+1305 
-1314 VTYVNPGSR
+1314 
-1323 SMMIDPKPGRVIAGW
+1323 
-1338 VRTLLLPPARSPE
+1338 
-1351 KRLPLAYIN
+1351 
-1360 SNREFLEGLLDG
+1360 
-1372 LFSTDGSVDLSSNHP
+1372 
-1387 LLRFHT
+1387 
-1393 SSEELARQVRLIL
+1393 
-1406 LMFGVH
+1406 
-1412 ARIHRTVR
+1412 
-1420 KRHALNGRE
+1420 
-1429 IRHDRPKY
+1429 
-1437 DVVISGAS
+1437 
-1445 LGRFIEQIRLSHP
+1445 
-1458 EKRRRLEEAALRCN
+1458 
-1472 FTGGNWAAQVV
+1472 
-1483 KIEFAGY
+1483 
-1490 ETVYDLY
+1490 
-1497 EPQSDTWI
+1497 
-1505 TEGYVSRGC
+1505 
-1514 GEQWLGPYENCC
+1514 GEQWLGPFENCC

-1765 GTDGHRIRVWENGKW
+1765 GTDGHRVRVWENGKW

-2042 KNSLLAIAGSTRE
+2042 KNSLLAIAGSTKE

-2072 AIAFVQTHREDL
+2072 AIAFVQAHREDL

-2133 SHNTISTVAGCEGY
+2133 SHNTLSTVAGCEGY

-2178 RALKEASLDEETRAR
+2178 RALKEAGLDEETRAR

-2249 FPEKATVEDVEK
+2249 FPETATVEDVEK
-2261 AYFLAWKLGCK
+2261 AYLLAWKLGCK

-2318 RPRPHKLAGVTY
+2318 RPRPQKLAGVTY

>member
-99 QLAACFTPEMRVI
+99 QLAA
-112 TEHGLKRIAD
+112 
-122 LQPGDRV
+122 
-129 LTHRGRYQPVLQ
+129 
-141 TSRRFYRGPLRIIKV
+141 
-156 RRIGQ
+156 
-161 RIEAT
+161 
-166 PEHPFLTP
+166 
-174 RGWVMAA
+174 
-181 DLRPGDR
+181 
-188 VAIGFPKGI
+188 
-197 LPTPSFDLAETLSG
+197 
-211 EDLEVQSTPTTIRVR
+211 
-226 RPAAYQNSGRQA
+226 
-238 RWIPRHI
+238 
-245 PLSSEIARLCGY
+245 
-257 YVAEGTLGPD
+257 
-267 LEYVRFT
+267 
-274 FSIKEKEYHANI
+274 
-286 SNILSSILGFTPI
+286 
-299 MNSSRGNWVHIDLY
+299 
-313 NRALAQWFF
+313 
-322 AQFGRHSYNKRI
+322 
-334 PIWMQ
+334 
-339 YTNFDLQEEFLTGLF
+339 
-354 RGDGFYSEKAY
+354 
-365 LINGRKSTKLF
+365 
-376 RAFRLTLSNPTLVFQ
+376 
-391 TRQILIRLGYEASI
+391 
-405 RGVDTTYVTPNARE
+405 
-419 AAQIIMPPLRSRR
+419 
-432 LIEKSFGIHL
+432 
-442 PDAGVSNNG
+442 
-451 VLRDEEHVYF
+451 
-461 EIENINEIYYEE
+461 
-473 YVYNCEVEEDHT
+473 
-485 YVVEG
+485 
-490 VVVHNCFVLPLED
+490 CFVLPLED

-645 KVRTREGWVW
+645 KVWTREGWVW

-926 DRRGRGKGLKLW
+926 DRRGRGKGLKLR

-951 LRGDSQL
+951 LRGDRQL

-1150 PCVTGDTL
+1150 PC
-1158 VATPQGWRYAAEIRV
+1158 
-1173 GDEICTVLGTGRV
+1173 
-1186 ERIEVYEQRPV
+1186 
-1197 YRVFLSDGGVI
+1197 
-1208 KVTAAHQ
+1208 
-1215 FHVRDS
+1215 
-1221 RTKYYEPRRVD
+1221 
-1232 QLKPGDWVRVFP
+1232 
-1244 ARMPNNPVPDKP
+1244 
-1256 PHLSDR
+1256 
-1262 EFGFLIGVLIGDGCY
+1262 
-1277 TERALSRNVVRISTH
+1277 
-1292 ADEEEWNAMLEET
+1292 
-1305 FRKLGATHF
+1305 
-1314 VTYVNPGSR
+1314 
-1323 SMMIDPKPGRVIAGW
+1323 
-1338 VRTLLLPPARSPE
+1338 
-1351 KRLPLAYIN
+1351 
-1360 SNREFLEGLLDG
+1360 
-1372 LFSTDGSVDLSSNHP
+1372 
-1387 LLRFHT
+1387 
-1393 SSEELARQVRLIL
+1393 
-1406 LMFGVH
+1406 
-1412 ARIHRTVR
+1412 
-1420 KRHALNGRE
+1420 
-1429 IRHDRPKY
+1429 
-1437 DVVISGAS
+1437 
-1445 LGRFIEQIRLSHP
+1445 
-1458 EKRRRLEEAALRCN
+1458 
-1472 FTGGNWAAQVV
+1472 
-1483 KIEFAGY
+1483 
-1490 ETVYDLY
+1490 
-1497 EPQSDTWI
+1497 
-1505 TEGYVSRGC
+1505 
-1514 GEQWLGPYENCC
+1514 GEQWLGPFENCC

-1650 DLKWEPPKPLKPYT
+1650 NLKWEPPKPLKPYT

-1689 AQTTV
+1689 AQNTV
-1694 APTGCLVAGTM
+1694 APTG
-1705 IITDRGLLPI
+1705 
-1715 EALGDPNGPQW
+1715 
-1726 QDVDWVV
+1726 
-1733 ASEGGPRRATKF
+1733 
-1745 YVNGVAH
+1745 
-1752 TLRLVTRRGYVLQ
+1752 TL
-1765 GTDGHRIRVWENGKW
+1765 
-1780 VWRRLD
+1780 
-1786 ELKPGMRIPIVAG
+1786 
-1799 MIGTPQRVELD
+1799 
-1810 IPANKDP
+1810 
-1817 RCTDVRF
+1817 
-1824 PSHITPELAYL
+1824 
-1835 VGFFMGD
+1835 
-1842 GSLKQR
+1842 
-1848 SMRLSVSDPELKEE
+1848 
-1862 LVRRIREVFGVE
+1862 
-1874 PRLLQD
+1874 
-1880 PRSRRLWSVEIH
+1880 
-1892 SKLLVEF
+1892 
-1899 WRKNGFNKIPARP
+1899 
-1912 GHRGKGYQ
+1912 
-1920 PHVPIKILQTNDPRI
+1920 
-1935 YGAFLAGLLDA
+1935 
-1946 DGMIQ
+1946 
-1951 RGHLISWSTTCRE
+1951 
-1964 FHDQVKAMLL
+1964 
-1974 ALGVLTTSDVQQ
+1974 
-1986 TGISGAPLY
+1986 
-1995 RLRTAH
+1995 
-2001 AEATRRLVQQLELL
+2001 
-2015 LRLRVPGS
+2015 
-2023 NGHVRRSYLRDT
+2023 
-2035 IPLSDWE
+2035 
-2042 KNSLLAIAGSTRE
+2042 
-2055 QMRVWGW
+2055 
-2062 RQRGLANRET
+2062 
-2072 AIAFVQTHREDL
+2072 
-2084 LHAGL
+2084 
-2089 ESFVQAV
+2089 
-2096 EQPVF
+2096 
-2101 YDEIVAIEDGGWRE
+2101 
-2115 TYDLSVPGTHAYI
+2115 
-2128 ANGFV
+2128 
-2133 SHNTISTVAGCEGY
+2133 STVAGCEGY

-2178 RALKEASLDEETRAR
+2178 RALKEAGLDEETRAR

-2249 FPEKATVEDVEK
+2249 FPETATIEDVEK
-2261 AYFLAWKLGCK
+2261 AYLLAWKLGCK

-2318 RPRPHKLAGVTY
+2318 RPRPQKLAGVTY

-2450 LSEPHPGREEPGAM
+2450 LSEPHPGREEPRAM

>member
-99 QLAACFTPEMRVI
+99 QLAACF
-112 TEHGLKRIAD
+112 
-122 LQPGDRV
+122 
-129 LTHRGRYQPVLQ
+129 
-141 TSRRFYRGPLRIIKV
+141 
-156 RRIGQ
+156 
-161 RIEAT
+161 
-166 PEHPFLTP
+166 
-174 RGWVMAA
+174 
-181 DLRPGDR
+181 
-188 VAIGFPKGI
+188 
-197 LPTPSFDLAETLSG
+197 
-211 EDLEVQSTPTTIRVR
+211 
-226 RPAAYQNSGRQA
+226 
-238 RWIPRHI
+238 
-245 PLSSEIARLCGY
+245 
-257 YVAEGTLGPD
+257 
-267 LEYVRFT
+267 
-274 FSIKEKEYHANI
+274 
-286 SNILSSILGFTPI
+286 
-299 MNSSRGNWVHIDLY
+299 
-313 NRALAQWFF
+313 
-322 AQFGRHSYNKRI
+322 
-334 PIWMQ
+334 
-339 YTNFDLQEEFLTGLF
+339 
-354 RGDGFYSEKAY
+354 
-365 LINGRKSTKLF
+365 
-376 RAFRLTLSNPTLVFQ
+376 
-391 TRQILIRLGYEASI
+391 
-405 RGVDTTYVTPNARE
+405 
-419 AAQIIMPPLRSRR
+419 
-432 LIEKSFGIHL
+432 
-442 PDAGVSNNG
+442 
-451 VLRDEEHVYF
+451 
-461 EIENINEIYYEE
+461 
-473 YVYNCEVEEDHT
+473 
-485 YVVEG
+485 
-490 VVVHNCFVLPLED
+490 VLPLED

-568 QGGCL
+568 QGG
-573 TPDTLVF
+573 
-580 TEKGLLRLD
+580 
-589 EIVDPEQPGWH
+589 
-600 PHHLTVLTDEGP
+600 
-612 RLSPHGYNRGRSPV
+612 
-626 LRVVTREGL
+626 
-635 TLTGTPDHKV
+635 
-645 KVRTREGWVW
+645 
-655 RRLDELQPGDAIP
+655 
-668 VILGQHRG
+668 
-676 QLQTLQ
+676 
-682 PVETRHGNQVAPRLP
+682 
-697 QVLDEELAFFLGYLT
+697 
-712 GDGFVAQ
+712 
-719 SEDDHRVGVSV
+719 
-730 ANDSYLIEE
+730 
-739 MPRLME
+739 
-745 RLFGVRVHVR
+745 
-755 RKPGDGSTIFVIDNR
+755 
-770 AVKEFLQ
+770 
-777 INGLGKGRSTQ
+777 
-788 ACVPRLIRLSPP
+788 
-800 SVVAAYLRGLF
+800 
-811 EADGTIRHGYPELCT
+811 
-826 ASERLAHEVA
+826 
-836 VLLIGLGCPAV
+836 
-847 VRRGRPAASRK
+847 
-858 GNSTPWRVHVVSPA
+858 
-872 GLRAWAE
+872 
-879 RIGCDPRSRFRAC
+879 
-892 QEHTP
+892 
-897 DEKRGLHYP
+897 
-906 LPEPSY
+906 
-912 WLSPVLEAITLPPR
+912 
-926 DRRGRGKGLKLW
+926 
-938 STQPPLRRTLLRY
+938 
-951 LRGDSQL
+951 
-958 TLSNYIRLSE
+958 
-968 QYPEFARHAP
+968 
-978 PVGDR
+978 
-983 WFVFVQSV
+983 
-991 EPAGEALTLDLEVE
+991 
-1005 QNHTYLANGMVTH
+1005 
-1018 NSRRGANMAVLRVDH
+1018 SRRGANMAVLRVDH

-1150 PCVTGDTL
+1150 PC
-1158 VATPQGWRYAAEIRV
+1158 
-1173 GDEICTVLGTGRV
+1173 
-1186 ERIEVYEQRPV
+1186 
-1197 YRVFLSDGGVI
+1197 
-1208 KVTAAHQ
+1208 
-1215 FHVRDS
+1215 
-1221 RTKYYEPRRVD
+1221 
-1232 QLKPGDWVRVFP
+1232 
-1244 ARMPNNPVPDKP
+1244 
-1256 PHLSDR
+1256 
-1262 EFGFLIGVLIGDGCY
+1262 
-1277 TERALSRNVVRISTH
+1277 
-1292 ADEEEWNAMLEET
+1292 
-1305 FRKLGATHF
+1305 
-1314 VTYVNPGSR
+1314 
-1323 SMMIDPKPGRVIAGW
+1323 
-1338 VRTLLLPPARSPE
+1338 
-1351 KRLPLAYIN
+1351 
-1360 SNREFLEGLLDG
+1360 
-1372 LFSTDGSVDLSSNHP
+1372 
-1387 LLRFHT
+1387 
-1393 SSEELARQVRLIL
+1393 
-1406 LMFGVH
+1406 
-1412 ARIHRTVR
+1412 
-1420 KRHALNGRE
+1420 
-1429 IRHDRPKY
+1429 
-1437 DVVISGAS
+1437 
-1445 LGRFIEQIRLSHP
+1445 
-1458 EKRRRLEEAALRCN
+1458 
-1472 FTGGNWAAQVV
+1472 
-1483 KIEFAGY
+1483 
-1490 ETVYDLY
+1490 
-1497 EPQSDTWI
+1497 
-1505 TEGYVSRGC
+1505 

-1598 YHLRIRYGS
+1598 YHLQIRYGS

-1689 AQTTV
+1689 AQNTV
-1694 APTGCLVAGTM
+1694 APTG
-1705 IITDRGLLPI
+1705 
-1715 EALGDPNGPQW
+1715 
-1726 QDVDWVV
+1726 
-1733 ASEGGPRRATKF
+1733 
-1745 YVNGVAH
+1745 
-1752 TLRLVTRRGYVLQ
+1752 TL
-1765 GTDGHRIRVWENGKW
+1765 
-1780 VWRRLD
+1780 
-1786 ELKPGMRIPIVAG
+1786 
-1799 MIGTPQRVELD
+1799 
-1810 IPANKDP
+1810 
-1817 RCTDVRF
+1817 
-1824 PSHITPELAYL
+1824 
-1835 VGFFMGD
+1835 
-1842 GSLKQR
+1842 
-1848 SMRLSVSDPELKEE
+1848 
-1862 LVRRIREVFGVE
+1862 
-1874 PRLLQD
+1874 
-1880 PRSRRLWSVEIH
+1880 
-1892 SKLLVEF
+1892 
-1899 WRKNGFNKIPARP
+1899 
-1912 GHRGKGYQ
+1912 
-1920 PHVPIKILQTNDPRI
+1920 
-1935 YGAFLAGLLDA
+1935 
-1946 DGMIQ
+1946 
-1951 RGHLISWSTTCRE
+1951 
-1964 FHDQVKAMLL
+1964 
-1974 ALGVLTTSDVQQ
+1974 
-1986 TGISGAPLY
+1986 
-1995 RLRTAH
+1995 
-2001 AEATRRLVQQLELL
+2001 
-2015 LRLRVPGS
+2015 
-2023 NGHVRRSYLRDT
+2023 
-2035 IPLSDWE
+2035 
-2042 KNSLLAIAGSTRE
+2042 
-2055 QMRVWGW
+2055 
-2062 RQRGLANRET
+2062 
-2072 AIAFVQTHREDL
+2072 
-2084 LHAGL
+2084 
-2089 ESFVQAV
+2089 
-2096 EQPVF
+2096 
-2101 YDEIVAIEDGGWRE
+2101 
-2115 TYDLSVPGTHAYI
+2115 
-2128 ANGFV
+2128 
-2133 SHNTISTVAGCEGY
+2133 STVAGCEGY

-2178 RALKEASLDEETRAR
+2178 RALKEAGLDEETRAR

-2249 FPEKATVEDVEK
+2249 FPETATVEDVEK
-2261 AYFLAWKLGCK
+2261 AYLLAWKLGCK

-2318 RPRPHKLAGVTY
+2318 RPRPQKLAGVTY

-2450 LSEPHPGREEPGAM
+2450 LSEPHPGREEPRAM

>member
-1 MTTRWEI
+1 
-8 RVDEA
+8 
-13 NPEEEIPLTENGR
+13 
-26 IVLER
+26 
-31 RYLRKGPDGRPVE
+31 
-44 TIPQMFR
+44 
-51 RVARAIAEA
+51 
-60 EKELGGDPA
+60 
-69 LWEERFY
+69 
-76 QLLTSLRFL
+76 
-85 PNSPTFTGAGTPLG
+85 
-99 QLAACFTPEMRVI
+99 
-112 TEHGLKRIAD
+112 
-122 LQPGDRV
+122 
-129 LTHRGRYQPVLQ
+129 
-141 TSRRFYRGPLRIIKV
+141 
-156 RRIGQ
+156 
-161 RIEAT
+161 
-166 PEHPFLTP
+166 
-174 RGWVMAA
+174 
-181 DLRPGDR
+181 
-188 VAIGFPKGI
+188 
-197 LPTPSFDLAETLSG
+197 
-211 EDLEVQSTPTTIRVR
+211 
-226 RPAAYQNSGRQA
+226 
-238 RWIPRHI
+238 
-245 PLSSEIARLCGY
+245 
-257 YVAEGTLGPD
+257 
-267 LEYVRFT
+267 
-274 FSIKEKEYHANI
+274 
-286 SNILSSILGFTPI
+286 
-299 MNSSRGNWVHIDLY
+299 
-313 NRALAQWFF
+313 
-322 AQFGRHSYNKRI
+322 
-334 PIWMQ
+334 
-339 YTNFDLQEEFLTGLF
+339 
-354 RGDGFYSEKAY
+354 
-365 LINGRKSTKLF
+365 
-376 RAFRLTLSNPTLVFQ
+376 
-391 TRQILIRLGYEASI
+391 
-405 RGVDTTYVTPNARE
+405 
-419 AAQIIMPPLRSRR
+419 
-432 LIEKSFGIHL
+432 
-442 PDAGVSNNG
+442 
-451 VLRDEEHVYF
+451 
-461 EIENINEIYYEE
+461 
-473 YVYNCEVEEDHT
+473 
-485 YVVEG
+485 
-490 VVVHNCFVLPLED
+490 
-503 DMGKIPGGIFQTL
+503 MGKIPGGIFQTL

-645 KVRTREGWVW
+645 KVWTREGWVW

-879 RIGCDPRSRFRAC
+879 RIGCDPRSRFRTC

-926 DRRGRGKGLKLW
+926 DRRGRGKGLKLR

-951 LRGDSQL
+951 LRGDRQL

-1150 PCVTGDTL
+1150 PC
-1158 VATPQGWRYAAEIRV
+1158 
-1173 GDEICTVLGTGRV
+1173 
-1186 ERIEVYEQRPV
+1186 
-1197 YRVFLSDGGVI
+1197 
-1208 KVTAAHQ
+1208 
-1215 FHVRDS
+1215 
-1221 RTKYYEPRRVD
+1221 
-1232 QLKPGDWVRVFP
+1232 
-1244 ARMPNNPVPDKP
+1244 
-1256 PHLSDR
+1256 
-1262 EFGFLIGVLIGDGCY
+1262 
-1277 TERALSRNVVRISTH
+1277 
-1292 ADEEEWNAMLEET
+1292 
-1305 FRKLGATHF
+1305 
-1314 VTYVNPGSR
+1314 
-1323 SMMIDPKPGRVIAGW
+1323 
-1338 VRTLLLPPARSPE
+1338 
-1351 KRLPLAYIN
+1351 
-1360 SNREFLEGLLDG
+1360 
-1372 LFSTDGSVDLSSNHP
+1372 
-1387 LLRFHT
+1387 
-1393 SSEELARQVRLIL
+1393 
-1406 LMFGVH
+1406 
-1412 ARIHRTVR
+1412 
-1420 KRHALNGRE
+1420 
-1429 IRHDRPKY
+1429 
-1437 DVVISGAS
+1437 
-1445 LGRFIEQIRLSHP
+1445 
-1458 EKRRRLEEAALRCN
+1458 
-1472 FTGGNWAAQVV
+1472 
-1483 KIEFAGY
+1483 
-1490 ETVYDLY
+1490 
-1497 EPQSDTWI
+1497 
-1505 TEGYVSRGC
+1505 
-1514 GEQWLGPYENCC
+1514 GEQWLGPFENCC

-1650 DLKWEPPKPLKPYT
+1650 NLKWEPPKPLKPYT

-1765 GTDGHRIRVWENGKW
+1765 GTDGHRVRVWENGKW

-2072 AIAFVQTHREDL
+2072 AIAFVQTHRGDL

-2178 RALKEASLDEETRAR
+2178 RALKEAGLDEETRAR

-2249 FPEKATVEDVEK
+2249 FPETATVEDVEK
-2261 AYFLAWKLGCK
+2261 AYLLAWKLGCK

-2318 RPRPHKLAGVTY
+2318 RPRPQKLAGVTY

-2450 LSEPHPGREEPGAM
+2450 LSEPHPGREEPRAM

>member
-99 QLAACFTPEMRVI
+99 QLAACFTPEIRVI

-156 RRIGQ
+156 RRIGR

-245 PLSSEIARLCGY
+245 PLSSEVARLCGY

-274 FSIKEKEYHANI
+274 FSIKEKEYHADV

-322 AQFGRHSYNKRI
+322 TQFGRHSYNKRI

-339 YTNFDLQEEFLTGLF
+339 YANFDLQEEFLTGLF

-365 LINGRKSTKLF
+365 LINGRKSAKLF
-376 RAFRLTLSNPTLVFQ
+376 RAFRLTLSNPTLIFQ
-391 TRQILIRLGYEASI
+391 TWQILLRLGYEASI
-405 RGVDTTYVTPNARE
+405 RGVDTAYVTPNARE

-432 LIEKSFGIHL
+432 LIEKAFGIHL
-442 PDAGVSNNG
+442 LDAGVSNNR

-461 EIENINEIYYEE
+461 EIENIDEIYYEG

-530 FSFSRLRPKNAIVF
+530 FSFSRLRPKNAVVF

-568 QGGCL
+568 QGG
-573 TPDTLVF
+573 T
-580 TEKGLLRLD
+580 
-589 EIVDPEQPGWH
+589 
-600 PHHLTVLTDEGP
+600 
-612 RLSPHGYNRGRSPV
+612 
-626 LRVVTREGL
+626 
-635 TLTGTPDHKV
+635 
-645 KVRTREGWVW
+645 
-655 RRLDELQPGDAIP
+655 
-668 VILGQHRG
+668 
-676 QLQTLQ
+676 
-682 PVETRHGNQVAPRLP
+682 
-697 QVLDEELAFFLGYLT
+697 
-712 GDGFVAQ
+712 
-719 SEDDHRVGVSV
+719 
-730 ANDSYLIEE
+730 
-739 MPRLME
+739 
-745 RLFGVRVHVR
+745 
-755 RKPGDGSTIFVIDNR
+755 
-770 AVKEFLQ
+770 
-777 INGLGKGRSTQ
+777 
-788 ACVPRLIRLSPP
+788 
-800 SVVAAYLRGLF
+800 
-811 EADGTIRHGYPELCT
+811 
-826 ASERLAHEVA
+826 
-836 VLLIGLGCPAV
+836 
-847 VRRGRPAASRK
+847 
-858 GNSTPWRVHVVSPA
+858 
-872 GLRAWAE
+872 
-879 RIGCDPRSRFRAC
+879 
-892 QEHTP
+892 
-897 DEKRGLHYP
+897 
-906 LPEPSY
+906 
-912 WLSPVLEAITLPPR
+912 
-926 DRRGRGKGLKLW
+926 
-938 STQPPLRRTLLRY
+938 
-951 LRGDSQL
+951 
-958 TLSNYIRLSE
+958 
-968 QYPEFARHAP
+968 
-978 PVGDR
+978 
-983 WFVFVQSV
+983 
-991 EPAGEALTLDLEVE
+991 
-1005 QNHTYLANGMVTH
+1005 
-1018 NSRRGANMAVLRVDH
+1018 RRGANMAVLRVDH

-1221 RTKYYEPRRVD
+1221 RTKFYEPRRVD

-1262 EFGFLIGVLIGDGCY
+1262 EFGFLIGVLVGDGCY
-1277 TERALSRNVVRISTH
+1277 TERAFSRNVVPVSTH
-1292 ADEEEWNAMLEET
+1292 ADEEEWNAVVQEA
-1305 FRKLGATHF
+1305 FQKLGATHF
-1314 VTYVNPGSR
+1314 ATYVNSGSR
-1323 SMMIDPKPGRVIAGW
+1323 SMMMDPKPGPVIADW

-1406 LMFGVH
+1406 LMFGIH

-1437 DVVISGAS
+1437 EVVISGAS

-1497 EPQSDTWI
+1497 EPRSDTWI

-1569 YVPAVPQLKEAAFKT
+1569 YVPAVPQLKEAAFQT

-1752 TLRLVTRRGYVLQ
+1752 TLRVVTRRGYVLQ

-2072 AIAFVQTHREDL
+2072 AIAFVQAHRGDL

-2133 SHNTISTVAGCEGY
+2133 SHNTLSTVVGCEGY

-2178 RALKEASLDEETRAR
+2178 RALKEAGLDEETRAR

-2234 SIQAFIDNSISKTIN
+2234 SIQAFIDNSISKCVTGDTMVLTAQGLLPIAEISPMRLPDQFEPLDLDVVTPYGIKRAAAFYYGGRREIRRIHLAYGYQIAGTPNHRVHVLGPDGRVCFRRLDELQPGDLVVLYVGQQQFGPAGQPLPPYSGAYRTRSKPVRWPERMSPDLAYVLGWITSEGSITANGVTIAHHSRKLLEGLARLFEDLFGLKGHILKDKRREVYTLQVNSRALRHWLLNDLGMKAGARNKIIPLCVLKGSREEIKAFLKGLLQDAFMSQDGRMFGITLSSLTLIRQLQALFLNLGVLSRLHRSGPHAWGLTVSGKALERLAEFLEFEEPWKAQRLSRRHEGRRHRLFNYSELMPSTLTTALRAMQESSSRSLRSLYPEDGIAYQRARVALLKGHRLDRETAQAIYTHFHDVAHPYARAFFEEDREDRFFVEVERVESDFAEVFDLYVPDSHTFIANGLCNHNTIN
-2249 FPEKATVEDVEK
+2249 FPATATVEDVER
-2261 AYFLAWKLGCK
+2261 AYMMAWKLGCK

-2290 ETKARKEQKEA
+2290 ETKAKKEQKEA

-2318 RPRPHKLAGVTY
+2318 RPRPQKLAGVTY

-2432 RGLELPAAP
+2432 RGLEIPAAP
-2441 APAVQPALP
+2441 VPAVQPALP
-2450 LSEPHPGREEPGAM
+2450 LSEPHPGREEPEAI
-2464 GPVGDICP
+2464 GPVGDLCP

>member
-99 QLAACFTPEMRVI
+99 QLAACF
-112 TEHGLKRIAD
+112 
-122 LQPGDRV
+122 
-129 LTHRGRYQPVLQ
+129 
-141 TSRRFYRGPLRIIKV
+141 
-156 RRIGQ
+156 
-161 RIEAT
+161 
-166 PEHPFLTP
+166 
-174 RGWVMAA
+174 
-181 DLRPGDR
+181 
-188 VAIGFPKGI
+188 
-197 LPTPSFDLAETLSG
+197 
-211 EDLEVQSTPTTIRVR
+211 
-226 RPAAYQNSGRQA
+226 
-238 RWIPRHI
+238 
-245 PLSSEIARLCGY
+245 
-257 YVAEGTLGPD
+257 
-267 LEYVRFT
+267 
-274 FSIKEKEYHANI
+274 
-286 SNILSSILGFTPI
+286 
-299 MNSSRGNWVHIDLY
+299 
-313 NRALAQWFF
+313 
-322 AQFGRHSYNKRI
+322 
-334 PIWMQ
+334 
-339 YTNFDLQEEFLTGLF
+339 
-354 RGDGFYSEKAY
+354 
-365 LINGRKSTKLF
+365 
-376 RAFRLTLSNPTLVFQ
+376 
-391 TRQILIRLGYEASI
+391 
-405 RGVDTTYVTPNARE
+405 
-419 AAQIIMPPLRSRR
+419 
-432 LIEKSFGIHL
+432 
-442 PDAGVSNNG
+442 
-451 VLRDEEHVYF
+451 
-461 EIENINEIYYEE
+461 
-473 YVYNCEVEEDHT
+473 
-485 YVVEG
+485 
-490 VVVHNCFVLPLED
+490 VLPLED

-568 QGGCL
+568 QGG
-573 TPDTLVF
+573 
-580 TEKGLLRLD
+580 
-589 EIVDPEQPGWH
+589 
-600 PHHLTVLTDEGP
+600 
-612 RLSPHGYNRGRSPV
+612 
-626 LRVVTREGL
+626 
-635 TLTGTPDHKV
+635 
-645 KVRTREGWVW
+645 
-655 RRLDELQPGDAIP
+655 
-668 VILGQHRG
+668 
-676 QLQTLQ
+676 
-682 PVETRHGNQVAPRLP
+682 
-697 QVLDEELAFFLGYLT
+697 
-712 GDGFVAQ
+712 
-719 SEDDHRVGVSV
+719 
-730 ANDSYLIEE
+730 
-739 MPRLME
+739 
-745 RLFGVRVHVR
+745 
-755 RKPGDGSTIFVIDNR
+755 
-770 AVKEFLQ
+770 
-777 INGLGKGRSTQ
+777 
-788 ACVPRLIRLSPP
+788 
-800 SVVAAYLRGLF
+800 
-811 EADGTIRHGYPELCT
+811 
-826 ASERLAHEVA
+826 
-836 VLLIGLGCPAV
+836 
-847 VRRGRPAASRK
+847 
-858 GNSTPWRVHVVSPA
+858 
-872 GLRAWAE
+872 
-879 RIGCDPRSRFRAC
+879 
-892 QEHTP
+892 
-897 DEKRGLHYP
+897 
-906 LPEPSY
+906 
-912 WLSPVLEAITLPPR
+912 
-926 DRRGRGKGLKLW
+926 
-938 STQPPLRRTLLRY
+938 
-951 LRGDSQL
+951 
-958 TLSNYIRLSE
+958 
-968 QYPEFARHAP
+968 
-978 PVGDR
+978 
-983 WFVFVQSV
+983 
-991 EPAGEALTLDLEVE
+991 
-1005 QNHTYLANGMVTH
+1005 
-1018 NSRRGANMAVLRVDH
+1018 SRRGANMAVLRVDH

-1150 PCVTGDTL
+1150 P
-1158 VATPQGWRYAAEIRV
+1158 
-1173 GDEICTVLGTGRV
+1173 
-1186 ERIEVYEQRPV
+1186 
-1197 YRVFLSDGGVI
+1197 
-1208 KVTAAHQ
+1208 
-1215 FHVRDS
+1215 
-1221 RTKYYEPRRVD
+1221 
-1232 QLKPGDWVRVFP
+1232 
-1244 ARMPNNPVPDKP
+1244 
-1256 PHLSDR
+1256 
-1262 EFGFLIGVLIGDGCY
+1262 
-1277 TERALSRNVVRISTH
+1277 
-1292 ADEEEWNAMLEET
+1292 
-1305 FRKLGATHF
+1305 
-1314 VTYVNPGSR
+1314 
-1323 SMMIDPKPGRVIAGW
+1323 
-1338 VRTLLLPPARSPE
+1338 
-1351 KRLPLAYIN
+1351 
-1360 SNREFLEGLLDG
+1360 
-1372 LFSTDGSVDLSSNHP
+1372 
-1387 LLRFHT
+1387 
-1393 SSEELARQVRLIL
+1393 
-1406 LMFGVH
+1406 
-1412 ARIHRTVR
+1412 
-1420 KRHALNGRE
+1420 
-1429 IRHDRPKY
+1429 
-1437 DVVISGAS
+1437 
-1445 LGRFIEQIRLSHP
+1445 
-1458 EKRRRLEEAALRCN
+1458 
-1472 FTGGNWAAQVV
+1472 
-1483 KIEFAGY
+1483 
-1490 ETVYDLY
+1490 
-1497 EPQSDTWI
+1497 
-1505 TEGYVSRGC
+1505 C

-1899 WRKNGFNKIPARP
+1899 WQKNGFNKIPAHP

-2072 AIAFVQTHREDL
+2072 AIAFVQAHREDL
-2084 LHAGL
+2084 LHTGL

-2178 RALKEASLDEETRAR
+2178 RALKEAGLDEETRAR

-2225 PEEHVWMQA
+2225 PEEHVWVQA

-2261 AYFLAWKLGCK
+2261 AYLLAWKLGCK

-2318 RPRPHKLAGVTY
+2318 RPRPQKLAGVTY

>member
-99 QLAACFTPEMRVI
+99 QLAACF
-112 TEHGLKRIAD
+112 
-122 LQPGDRV
+122 
-129 LTHRGRYQPVLQ
+129 
-141 TSRRFYRGPLRIIKV
+141 
-156 RRIGQ
+156 
-161 RIEAT
+161 
-166 PEHPFLTP
+166 
-174 RGWVMAA
+174 
-181 DLRPGDR
+181 
-188 VAIGFPKGI
+188 
-197 LPTPSFDLAETLSG
+197 
-211 EDLEVQSTPTTIRVR
+211 
-226 RPAAYQNSGRQA
+226 
-238 RWIPRHI
+238 
-245 PLSSEIARLCGY
+245 
-257 YVAEGTLGPD
+257 
-267 LEYVRFT
+267 
-274 FSIKEKEYHANI
+274 
-286 SNILSSILGFTPI
+286 
-299 MNSSRGNWVHIDLY
+299 
-313 NRALAQWFF
+313 
-322 AQFGRHSYNKRI
+322 
-334 PIWMQ
+334 
-339 YTNFDLQEEFLTGLF
+339 
-354 RGDGFYSEKAY
+354 
-365 LINGRKSTKLF
+365 
-376 RAFRLTLSNPTLVFQ
+376 
-391 TRQILIRLGYEASI
+391 
-405 RGVDTTYVTPNARE
+405 
-419 AAQIIMPPLRSRR
+419 
-432 LIEKSFGIHL
+432 
-442 PDAGVSNNG
+442 
-451 VLRDEEHVYF
+451 
-461 EIENINEIYYEE
+461 
-473 YVYNCEVEEDHT
+473 
-485 YVVEG
+485 
-490 VVVHNCFVLPLED
+490 VLPLED

-568 QGGCL
+568 QGG
-573 TPDTLVF
+573 
-580 TEKGLLRLD
+580 
-589 EIVDPEQPGWH
+589 
-600 PHHLTVLTDEGP
+600 
-612 RLSPHGYNRGRSPV
+612 
-626 LRVVTREGL
+626 
-635 TLTGTPDHKV
+635 
-645 KVRTREGWVW
+645 
-655 RRLDELQPGDAIP
+655 
-668 VILGQHRG
+668 
-676 QLQTLQ
+676 
-682 PVETRHGNQVAPRLP
+682 
-697 QVLDEELAFFLGYLT
+697 
-712 GDGFVAQ
+712 
-719 SEDDHRVGVSV
+719 
-730 ANDSYLIEE
+730 
-739 MPRLME
+739 
-745 RLFGVRVHVR
+745 
-755 RKPGDGSTIFVIDNR
+755 
-770 AVKEFLQ
+770 
-777 INGLGKGRSTQ
+777 
-788 ACVPRLIRLSPP
+788 
-800 SVVAAYLRGLF
+800 
-811 EADGTIRHGYPELCT
+811 
-826 ASERLAHEVA
+826 
-836 VLLIGLGCPAV
+836 
-847 VRRGRPAASRK
+847 
-858 GNSTPWRVHVVSPA
+858 
-872 GLRAWAE
+872 
-879 RIGCDPRSRFRAC
+879 
-892 QEHTP
+892 
-897 DEKRGLHYP
+897 
-906 LPEPSY
+906 
-912 WLSPVLEAITLPPR
+912 
-926 DRRGRGKGLKLW
+926 
-938 STQPPLRRTLLRY
+938 
-951 LRGDSQL
+951 
-958 TLSNYIRLSE
+958 
-968 QYPEFARHAP
+968 
-978 PVGDR
+978 
-983 WFVFVQSV
+983 
-991 EPAGEALTLDLEVE
+991 
-1005 QNHTYLANGMVTH
+1005 
-1018 NSRRGANMAVLRVDH
+1018 SRRGANMAVLRVDH

-1150 PCVTGDTL
+1150 P
-1158 VATPQGWRYAAEIRV
+1158 
-1173 GDEICTVLGTGRV
+1173 
-1186 ERIEVYEQRPV
+1186 
-1197 YRVFLSDGGVI
+1197 
-1208 KVTAAHQ
+1208 
-1215 FHVRDS
+1215 
-1221 RTKYYEPRRVD
+1221 
-1232 QLKPGDWVRVFP
+1232 
-1244 ARMPNNPVPDKP
+1244 
-1256 PHLSDR
+1256 
-1262 EFGFLIGVLIGDGCY
+1262 
-1277 TERALSRNVVRISTH
+1277 
-1292 ADEEEWNAMLEET
+1292 
-1305 FRKLGATHF
+1305 
-1314 VTYVNPGSR
+1314 
-1323 SMMIDPKPGRVIAGW
+1323 
-1338 VRTLLLPPARSPE
+1338 
-1351 KRLPLAYIN
+1351 
-1360 SNREFLEGLLDG
+1360 
-1372 LFSTDGSVDLSSNHP
+1372 
-1387 LLRFHT
+1387 
-1393 SSEELARQVRLIL
+1393 
-1406 LMFGVH
+1406 
-1412 ARIHRTVR
+1412 
-1420 KRHALNGRE
+1420 
-1429 IRHDRPKY
+1429 
-1437 DVVISGAS
+1437 
-1445 LGRFIEQIRLSHP
+1445 
-1458 EKRRRLEEAALRCN
+1458 
-1472 FTGGNWAAQVV
+1472 
-1483 KIEFAGY
+1483 
-1490 ETVYDLY
+1490 
-1497 EPQSDTWI
+1497 
-1505 TEGYVSRGC
+1505 C

-1689 AQTTV
+1689 AQNTV
-1694 APTGCLVAGTM
+1694 APTG
-1705 IITDRGLLPI
+1705 
-1715 EALGDPNGPQW
+1715 
-1726 QDVDWVV
+1726 
-1733 ASEGGPRRATKF
+1733 
-1745 YVNGVAH
+1745 
-1752 TLRLVTRRGYVLQ
+1752 TL
-1765 GTDGHRIRVWENGKW
+1765 
-1780 VWRRLD
+1780 
-1786 ELKPGMRIPIVAG
+1786 
-1799 MIGTPQRVELD
+1799 
-1810 IPANKDP
+1810 
-1817 RCTDVRF
+1817 
-1824 PSHITPELAYL
+1824 
-1835 VGFFMGD
+1835 
-1842 GSLKQR
+1842 
-1848 SMRLSVSDPELKEE
+1848 
-1862 LVRRIREVFGVE
+1862 
-1874 PRLLQD
+1874 
-1880 PRSRRLWSVEIH
+1880 
-1892 SKLLVEF
+1892 
-1899 WRKNGFNKIPARP
+1899 
-1912 GHRGKGYQ
+1912 
-1920 PHVPIKILQTNDPRI
+1920 
-1935 YGAFLAGLLDA
+1935 
-1946 DGMIQ
+1946 
-1951 RGHLISWSTTCRE
+1951 
-1964 FHDQVKAMLL
+1964 
-1974 ALGVLTTSDVQQ
+1974 
-1986 TGISGAPLY
+1986 
-1995 RLRTAH
+1995 
-2001 AEATRRLVQQLELL
+2001 
-2015 LRLRVPGS
+2015 
-2023 NGHVRRSYLRDT
+2023 
-2035 IPLSDWE
+2035 
-2042 KNSLLAIAGSTRE
+2042 
-2055 QMRVWGW
+2055 
-2062 RQRGLANRET
+2062 
-2072 AIAFVQTHREDL
+2072 
-2084 LHAGL
+2084 
-2089 ESFVQAV
+2089 
-2096 EQPVF
+2096 
-2101 YDEIVAIEDGGWRE
+2101 
-2115 TYDLSVPGTHAYI
+2115 
-2128 ANGFV
+2128 
-2133 SHNTISTVAGCEGY
+2133 STVAGCEGY

-2178 RALKEASLDEETRAR
+2178 RALKEAGLDEETRAR

-2249 FPEKATVEDVEK
+2249 FPETATVEDVEK
-2261 AYFLAWKLGCK
+2261 AYLLAWKLGCK

-2318 RPRPHKLAGVTY
+2318 RPRPQKLAGVTY

-2450 LSEPHPGREEPGAM
+2450 LSEPHPGREEPRAM

>member
-197 LPTPSFDLAETLSG
+197 LPTPSFDLAETLSE
-211 EDLEVQSTPTTIRVR
+211 EDLEVQSTP
-226 RPAAYQNSGRQA
+226 
-238 RWIPRHI
+238 
-245 PLSSEIARLCGY
+245 
-257 YVAEGTLGPD
+257 
-267 LEYVRFT
+267 
-274 FSIKEKEYHANI
+274 
-286 SNILSSILGFTPI
+286 
-299 MNSSRGNWVHIDLY
+299 
-313 NRALAQWFF
+313 
-322 AQFGRHSYNKRI
+322 
-334 PIWMQ
+334 
-339 YTNFDLQEEFLTGLF
+339 
-354 RGDGFYSEKAY
+354 
-365 LINGRKSTKLF
+365 
-376 RAFRLTLSNPTLVFQ
+376 
-391 TRQILIRLGYEASI
+391 
-405 RGVDTTYVTPNARE
+405 TTYVTPNARE

-432 LIEKSFGIHL
+432 LIEKAFGIHL

-461 EIENINEIYYEE
+461 EIENINEIYYEG

-645 KVRTREGWVW
+645 KVWTREGWVW

-879 RIGCDPRSRFRAC
+879 RIGCDPRSRFRTC

-926 DRRGRGKGLKLW
+926 DRRGRGKGLKLR

-951 LRGDSQL
+951 LRGDRQL

-1150 PCVTGDTL
+1150 PC
-1158 VATPQGWRYAAEIRV
+1158 
-1173 GDEICTVLGTGRV
+1173 
-1186 ERIEVYEQRPV
+1186 
-1197 YRVFLSDGGVI
+1197 
-1208 KVTAAHQ
+1208 
-1215 FHVRDS
+1215 
-1221 RTKYYEPRRVD
+1221 
-1232 QLKPGDWVRVFP
+1232 
-1244 ARMPNNPVPDKP
+1244 
-1256 PHLSDR
+1256 
-1262 EFGFLIGVLIGDGCY
+1262 
-1277 TERALSRNVVRISTH
+1277 
-1292 ADEEEWNAMLEET
+1292 
-1305 FRKLGATHF
+1305 
-1314 VTYVNPGSR
+1314 
-1323 SMMIDPKPGRVIAGW
+1323 
-1338 VRTLLLPPARSPE
+1338 
-1351 KRLPLAYIN
+1351 
-1360 SNREFLEGLLDG
+1360 
-1372 LFSTDGSVDLSSNHP
+1372 
-1387 LLRFHT
+1387 
-1393 SSEELARQVRLIL
+1393 
-1406 LMFGVH
+1406 
-1412 ARIHRTVR
+1412 
-1420 KRHALNGRE
+1420 
-1429 IRHDRPKY
+1429 
-1437 DVVISGAS
+1437 
-1445 LGRFIEQIRLSHP
+1445 
-1458 EKRRRLEEAALRCN
+1458 
-1472 FTGGNWAAQVV
+1472 
-1483 KIEFAGY
+1483 
-1490 ETVYDLY
+1490 
-1497 EPQSDTWI
+1497 
-1505 TEGYVSRGC
+1505 
-1514 GEQWLGPYENCC
+1514 GEQWLGPFENCC

-1636 GPFPAIRGSIYDPE
+1636 EPFPAIRGSIYDPE
-1650 DLKWEPPKPLKPYT
+1650 NLKWEPPKPLKPYT

-1880 PRSRRLWSVEIH
+1880 PRSQRLWSVEIH

-2015 LRLRVPGS
+2015 LRLRVPSS

-2042 KNSLLAIAGSTRE
+2042 KNSLLAIAGSTKE

-2072 AIAFVQTHREDL
+2072 AIAFVQAHREDL
-2084 LHAGL
+2084 LHTGL

-2178 RALKEASLDEETRAR
+2178 RALKEAGLDEETRAR

-2249 FPEKATVEDVEK
+2249 FPETATVEDVEK
-2261 AYFLAWKLGCK
+2261 AYLLAWKLGCK

-2318 RPRPHKLAGVTY
+2318 RPRPQKLAGVTY

-2441 APAVQPALP
+2441 APAIQPALP
-2450 LSEPHPGREEPGAM
+2450 LSEPHPGREEPRAM

>member
-211 EDLEVQSTPTTIRVR
+211 EDLEVQSTPTT
-226 RPAAYQNSGRQA
+226 
-238 RWIPRHI
+238 
-245 PLSSEIARLCGY
+245 
-257 YVAEGTLGPD
+257 
-267 LEYVRFT
+267 
-274 FSIKEKEYHANI
+274 
-286 SNILSSILGFTPI
+286 
-299 MNSSRGNWVHIDLY
+299 
-313 NRALAQWFF
+313 
-322 AQFGRHSYNKRI
+322 
-334 PIWMQ
+334 
-339 YTNFDLQEEFLTGLF
+339 
-354 RGDGFYSEKAY
+354 
-365 LINGRKSTKLF
+365 
-376 RAFRLTLSNPTLVFQ
+376 
-391 TRQILIRLGYEASI
+391 
-405 RGVDTTYVTPNARE
+405 YVTPNARE

-432 LIEKSFGIHL
+432 FIEKAFGIHL

-451 VLRDEEHVYF
+451 VLRDEERVYF
-461 EIENINEIYYEE
+461 EIESINEIYYEG

-645 KVRTREGWVW
+645 KVWTREGWVW

-879 RIGCDPRSRFRAC
+879 RIGCDPRSRFRTC

-926 DRRGRGKGLKLW
+926 DRRGRGKGLKLR

-951 LRGDSQL
+951 LRGDRQL

-1150 PCVTGDTL
+1150 PC
-1158 VATPQGWRYAAEIRV
+1158 
-1173 GDEICTVLGTGRV
+1173 
-1186 ERIEVYEQRPV
+1186 
-1197 YRVFLSDGGVI
+1197 
-1208 KVTAAHQ
+1208 
-1215 FHVRDS
+1215 
-1221 RTKYYEPRRVD
+1221 
-1232 QLKPGDWVRVFP
+1232 
-1244 ARMPNNPVPDKP
+1244 
-1256 PHLSDR
+1256 
-1262 EFGFLIGVLIGDGCY
+1262 
-1277 TERALSRNVVRISTH
+1277 
-1292 ADEEEWNAMLEET
+1292 
-1305 FRKLGATHF
+1305 
-1314 VTYVNPGSR
+1314 
-1323 SMMIDPKPGRVIAGW
+1323 
-1338 VRTLLLPPARSPE
+1338 
-1351 KRLPLAYIN
+1351 
-1360 SNREFLEGLLDG
+1360 
-1372 LFSTDGSVDLSSNHP
+1372 
-1387 LLRFHT
+1387 
-1393 SSEELARQVRLIL
+1393 
-1406 LMFGVH
+1406 
-1412 ARIHRTVR
+1412 
-1420 KRHALNGRE
+1420 
-1429 IRHDRPKY
+1429 
-1437 DVVISGAS
+1437 
-1445 LGRFIEQIRLSHP
+1445 
-1458 EKRRRLEEAALRCN
+1458 
-1472 FTGGNWAAQVV
+1472 
-1483 KIEFAGY
+1483 
-1490 ETVYDLY
+1490 
-1497 EPQSDTWI
+1497 
-1505 TEGYVSRGC
+1505 
-1514 GEQWLGPYENCC
+1514 GEQWLGPFENCC

-1689 AQTTV
+1689 AQNTV
-1694 APTGCLVAGTM
+1694 APTG
-1705 IITDRGLLPI
+1705 
-1715 EALGDPNGPQW
+1715 
-1726 QDVDWVV
+1726 
-1733 ASEGGPRRATKF
+1733 
-1745 YVNGVAH
+1745 
-1752 TLRLVTRRGYVLQ
+1752 TL
-1765 GTDGHRIRVWENGKW
+1765 
-1780 VWRRLD
+1780 
-1786 ELKPGMRIPIVAG
+1786 
-1799 MIGTPQRVELD
+1799 
-1810 IPANKDP
+1810 
-1817 RCTDVRF
+1817 
-1824 PSHITPELAYL
+1824 
-1835 VGFFMGD
+1835 
-1842 GSLKQR
+1842 
-1848 SMRLSVSDPELKEE
+1848 
-1862 LVRRIREVFGVE
+1862 
-1874 PRLLQD
+1874 
-1880 PRSRRLWSVEIH
+1880 
-1892 SKLLVEF
+1892 
-1899 WRKNGFNKIPARP
+1899 
-1912 GHRGKGYQ
+1912 
-1920 PHVPIKILQTNDPRI
+1920 
-1935 YGAFLAGLLDA
+1935 
-1946 DGMIQ
+1946 
-1951 RGHLISWSTTCRE
+1951 
-1964 FHDQVKAMLL
+1964 
-1974 ALGVLTTSDVQQ
+1974 
-1986 TGISGAPLY
+1986 
-1995 RLRTAH
+1995 
-2001 AEATRRLVQQLELL
+2001 
-2015 LRLRVPGS
+2015 
-2023 NGHVRRSYLRDT
+2023 
-2035 IPLSDWE
+2035 
-2042 KNSLLAIAGSTRE
+2042 
-2055 QMRVWGW
+2055 
-2062 RQRGLANRET
+2062 
-2072 AIAFVQTHREDL
+2072 
-2084 LHAGL
+2084 
-2089 ESFVQAV
+2089 
-2096 EQPVF
+2096 
-2101 YDEIVAIEDGGWRE
+2101 
-2115 TYDLSVPGTHAYI
+2115 
-2128 ANGFV
+2128 
-2133 SHNTISTVAGCEGY
+2133 STVAGCEGY

-2178 RALKEASLDEETRAR
+2178 RALKEAGLDEETRAR

-2249 FPEKATVEDVEK
+2249 FPETATVEDVEK
-2261 AYFLAWKLGCK
+2261 AYLLAWKLGCK

-2318 RPRPHKLAGVTY
+2318 RPRPQKLAGVTY

-2441 APAVQPALP
+2441 APAIQPALP
-2450 LSEPHPGREEPGAM
+2450 LSEPHPGREEPRAM

>member
-99 QLAACFTPEMRVI
+99 QLAACF
-112 TEHGLKRIAD
+112 
-122 LQPGDRV
+122 
-129 LTHRGRYQPVLQ
+129 
-141 TSRRFYRGPLRIIKV
+141 
-156 RRIGQ
+156 
-161 RIEAT
+161 
-166 PEHPFLTP
+166 
-174 RGWVMAA
+174 
-181 DLRPGDR
+181 
-188 VAIGFPKGI
+188 
-197 LPTPSFDLAETLSG
+197 
-211 EDLEVQSTPTTIRVR
+211 
-226 RPAAYQNSGRQA
+226 
-238 RWIPRHI
+238 
-245 PLSSEIARLCGY
+245 
-257 YVAEGTLGPD
+257 
-267 LEYVRFT
+267 
-274 FSIKEKEYHANI
+274 
-286 SNILSSILGFTPI
+286 
-299 MNSSRGNWVHIDLY
+299 
-313 NRALAQWFF
+313 
-322 AQFGRHSYNKRI
+322 
-334 PIWMQ
+334 
-339 YTNFDLQEEFLTGLF
+339 
-354 RGDGFYSEKAY
+354 
-365 LINGRKSTKLF
+365 
-376 RAFRLTLSNPTLVFQ
+376 
-391 TRQILIRLGYEASI
+391 
-405 RGVDTTYVTPNARE
+405 
-419 AAQIIMPPLRSRR
+419 
-432 LIEKSFGIHL
+432 
-442 PDAGVSNNG
+442 
-451 VLRDEEHVYF
+451 
-461 EIENINEIYYEE
+461 
-473 YVYNCEVEEDHT
+473 
-485 YVVEG
+485 
-490 VVVHNCFVLPLED
+490 VLPLED

-568 QGGCL
+568 QGG
-573 TPDTLVF
+573 
-580 TEKGLLRLD
+580 
-589 EIVDPEQPGWH
+589 
-600 PHHLTVLTDEGP
+600 
-612 RLSPHGYNRGRSPV
+612 
-626 LRVVTREGL
+626 
-635 TLTGTPDHKV
+635 
-645 KVRTREGWVW
+645 
-655 RRLDELQPGDAIP
+655 
-668 VILGQHRG
+668 
-676 QLQTLQ
+676 
-682 PVETRHGNQVAPRLP
+682 
-697 QVLDEELAFFLGYLT
+697 
-712 GDGFVAQ
+712 
-719 SEDDHRVGVSV
+719 
-730 ANDSYLIEE
+730 
-739 MPRLME
+739 
-745 RLFGVRVHVR
+745 
-755 RKPGDGSTIFVIDNR
+755 
-770 AVKEFLQ
+770 
-777 INGLGKGRSTQ
+777 
-788 ACVPRLIRLSPP
+788 
-800 SVVAAYLRGLF
+800 
-811 EADGTIRHGYPELCT
+811 
-826 ASERLAHEVA
+826 
-836 VLLIGLGCPAV
+836 
-847 VRRGRPAASRK
+847 
-858 GNSTPWRVHVVSPA
+858 
-872 GLRAWAE
+872 
-879 RIGCDPRSRFRAC
+879 
-892 QEHTP
+892 
-897 DEKRGLHYP
+897 
-906 LPEPSY
+906 
-912 WLSPVLEAITLPPR
+912 
-926 DRRGRGKGLKLW
+926 
-938 STQPPLRRTLLRY
+938 
-951 LRGDSQL
+951 
-958 TLSNYIRLSE
+958 
-968 QYPEFARHAP
+968 
-978 PVGDR
+978 
-983 WFVFVQSV
+983 
-991 EPAGEALTLDLEVE
+991 
-1005 QNHTYLANGMVTH
+1005 
-1018 NSRRGANMAVLRVDH
+1018 SRRGANMAVLRVDH

-1150 PCVTGDTL
+1150 P
-1158 VATPQGWRYAAEIRV
+1158 
-1173 GDEICTVLGTGRV
+1173 
-1186 ERIEVYEQRPV
+1186 
-1197 YRVFLSDGGVI
+1197 
-1208 KVTAAHQ
+1208 
-1215 FHVRDS
+1215 
-1221 RTKYYEPRRVD
+1221 
-1232 QLKPGDWVRVFP
+1232 
-1244 ARMPNNPVPDKP
+1244 
-1256 PHLSDR
+1256 
-1262 EFGFLIGVLIGDGCY
+1262 
-1277 TERALSRNVVRISTH
+1277 
-1292 ADEEEWNAMLEET
+1292 
-1305 FRKLGATHF
+1305 
-1314 VTYVNPGSR
+1314 
-1323 SMMIDPKPGRVIAGW
+1323 
-1338 VRTLLLPPARSPE
+1338 
-1351 KRLPLAYIN
+1351 
-1360 SNREFLEGLLDG
+1360 
-1372 LFSTDGSVDLSSNHP
+1372 
-1387 LLRFHT
+1387 
-1393 SSEELARQVRLIL
+1393 
-1406 LMFGVH
+1406 
-1412 ARIHRTVR
+1412 
-1420 KRHALNGRE
+1420 
-1429 IRHDRPKY
+1429 
-1437 DVVISGAS
+1437 
-1445 LGRFIEQIRLSHP
+1445 
-1458 EKRRRLEEAALRCN
+1458 
-1472 FTGGNWAAQVV
+1472 
-1483 KIEFAGY
+1483 
-1490 ETVYDLY
+1490 
-1497 EPQSDTWI
+1497 
-1505 TEGYVSRGC
+1505 C

-1899 WRKNGFNKIPARP
+1899 WQKNGFNKIPAHP

-2072 AIAFVQTHREDL
+2072 AIAFVQAHREDL
-2084 LHAGL
+2084 LHTGL

-2178 RALKEASLDEETRAR
+2178 RALKEAGLDEETRAR

-2261 AYFLAWKLGCK
+2261 AYLLAWKLGCK

-2318 RPRPHKLAGVTY
+2318 RPRPQKLAGVTY